1 VKPHHLVIEAFGPY
15 AERVAIDFDA
25 LSDEGLFLI
34 HGSTGAGK
42 TFLLDA
48 MSFALYGEVSGER
61 GVKGLRSDH
70 APPQAVPRV
79 ELDFSAG
86 GARYR
91 VERTP
96 PYTATK
102 QRGSGT
108 TEKLAAA
115 ALFRV
120 QGTEQQPVATRTS
133 EVTREVE
140 RIVGLNAAQFRQ
152 VILLPQGRF
161 AEVLRAKAEERE
173 ALLKTLFETVIH
185 ERAGGWLE
193 DQARTALRGV
203 EEQKRQ
209 LAWLREQAAQEW
221 QPFAD
226 RPRGSSKGEAP
237 SPATA
242 RHGDG
247 AFSDG
252 SAGSPADPVSAYVP
266 NEAPAFATS
275 TDPNR
280 SQDPIGAGMATSS
293 EPEMPTD
300 QAGLD
305 RLLAQIRRVVA
316 TYEEARRRAS
326 EALEQAQRH
335 RAAVVQAADR
345 FDRRAAAQ
353 TLLAQL
359 EPQQPAIEGLAL
371 QLAAAD
377 RAEALRP
384 SLEAERAAHRDL
396 QDLELRLR
404 RELERAAAVRDG
416 ARGLP
421 DAVVALGLLSLPES
435 TDLQRARTALATRR
449 VEVEGLARQAEE
461 ARLGRERAARAL
473 ALQQR
478 AQAEI
483 EQVQRQLQRLRDQRL
498 GEEAALQAA
507 RSASD
512 RLDGLS
518 RAKDSLAERALAS
531 RRVRKGRRLE
541 GEAIETLR
549 AAEQRLRL
557 ATTALKTLRDRQL
570 AGMAAR
576 LAGDLSAG
584 TPCPVCGSS
593 HHPQPARSAADAV
606 HQGQIEAAEAALTQ
620 ASQEQQAAA
629 LHLADIR
636 VRLEAVVEKA
646 GSAAEDP
653 AAAVAAAEK
662 AELALTA
669 ARQQAERLPQLERS
683 LAEQARQITTLEAS
697 LQAATTTA
705 AVQERTTADE
715 VQRALELEAAVV
727 AELGEG
733 VAPRQV
739 LDSLKRVEEALETLA
754 RSSEAGARLRTR
766 QEQAAARLEQDLEA
780 AGIADAA
787 ALAASLRSEPERTDW
802 RRRIETFHC
811 ALTSQRAILAAP
823 DLQALPEQRP
833 DTAAAEAAEAAADRE
848 RTTAVERHSEARA
861 AEDDIHRLAEEH
873 RRLAAVLADQQARAE
888 RIGAVADR
896 CQGKLPPYI
905 SLQRWVLSAYLADI
919 CTYANQ
925 RLDLMTSGRY
935 QLRLTDAG
943 GRGGRNAGL
952 NLRVRDAFTGE
963 EREVTSLSGGETF
976 QASLALAL
984 GVADTVQ
991 AHSGG
996 VHLDALFVDEGFG
1009 SLDPDNLQLA
1019 MDELDRLREGGRLIG
1034 VISHVA
1040 GLRERIR
1047 SGIEVIASDQGSTLR
1062 VGSTALP

>member
-1 VKPHHLVIEAFGPY
+1 MKPHHLVIEAFGPY

-102 QRGSGT
+102 LRGSGT

-120 QGTEQQPVATRTS
+120 LGTEQQPVASRTG

-173 ALLKTLFETVIH
+173 ALLKTLFETEIH
-185 ERAGGWLE
+185 ERAGSWLE
-193 DQARTALRGV
+193 DQARSALRAI
-203 EEQKRQ
+203 EEQKRH
-209 LAWLREQAAQEW
+209 LAWLREQAGQEW
-221 QPFAD
+221 LPFAD
-226 RPRGSSKGEAP
+226 QPHGRAEGE
-237 SPATA
+237 
-242 RHGDG
+242 G
-247 AFSDG
+247 AS
-252 SAGSPADPVSAYVP
+252 
-266 NEAPAFATS
+266 
-275 TDPNR
+275 R
-280 SQDPIGAGMATSS
+280 SQDPMGAERPASASDPGT
-293 EPEMPTD
+293 PTD

-305 RLLAQIRRVVA
+305 RLLERIRLVVA
-316 TYEEARRRAS
+316 ACEESRRRAS
-326 EALEQAQRH
+326 EALERAQRQ

-345 FDRRAAAQ
+345 FDRRAAARTQ
-353 TLLAQL
+353 LAQL
-359 EPQQPAIEGLAL
+359 EPQQPAIEALAL

-384 SLEAERAAHRDL
+384 SLEADQAARRDL
-396 QDLELRLR
+396 QELELRLR

-435 TDLQRARTALATRR
+435 VDLQRARTVLATRR

-461 ARLGRERAARAL
+461 ARQARDRAARAL
-473 ALQQR
+473 TLQQQ

-483 EQVQRQLQRLRDQRL
+483 AQVQRQLQLLRDQRL
-498 GEEAALQAA
+498 AAEAALQAA
-507 RSASD
+507 RSAVD
-512 RLDGLS
+512 RLDGLTQ
-518 RAKDSLAERALAS
+518 AKNSLAERALAS
-531 RRVRKGRRLE
+531 RKVRKGRRLE
-541 GEAIETLR
+541 AEAIETLR
-549 AAEQRLRL
+549 AAEQRLQL
-557 ATTALKTLRDRQL
+557 TTTALRTLRDRQL

-576 LAGDLSAG
+576 LAGDLNAG
-584 TPCPVCGSS
+584 SPCPVCGSS

-606 HQGQIEAAEAALTQ
+606 DAGQIEAAEAALSQ
-620 ASQEQQAAA
+620 ANQEQQAAVM
-629 LHLADIR
+629 HLADIR
-636 VRLEAVVEKA
+636 IRLEAVLEKA
-646 GSAAEDP
+646 GAAAEDP
-653 AAAVAAAEK
+653 AAAIRDAEQ

-669 ARQQAERLPQLERS
+669 AQQQAERLPQLEQS
-683 LAEQARQITTLEAS
+683 LAEQGRQITSLESS

-705 AVQERTTADE
+705 AVQERSAADAI
-715 VQRALELEAAVV
+715 QRAAEEEVAVA

-739 LDSLKRVEEALETLA
+739 LNSLSAVEQALETLA
-754 RSSEAGARLRTR
+754 RCSEADARLRTR
-766 QEQAAARLEQDLEA
+766 QEQAAARLERDLEA

-787 ALAASLRSEPERTDW
+787 ALAAALRSEQERAGW
-802 RRRIETFHC
+802 RRRIEAFRE
-811 ALTSQRAILAAP
+811 ALISQRAILAAP
-823 DLQALPEQRP
+823 DLLELPELRP
-833 DTAAAEAAEAAADRE
+833 DTAAAELAEAAADGA
-848 RTTAVERHSEARA
+848 RTAAVERHSEARG
-861 AEDDIHRLAEEH
+861 AEDDIHRLSEEH
-873 RRLAAVLADQQARAE
+873 RRLAGALADQEARSE
-888 RIGAVADR
+888 LLSDVANR
-896 CQGKLPPYI
+896 CQGKTAPYI
-905 SLQRWVLSAYLADI
+905 SLQRWVLSAYLAEI
-919 CTYANQ
+919 CAYANQ

-1040 GLRERIR
+1040 ALRERIR
-1047 SGIEVIASDQGSTLR
+1047 SGLQVIASDQGSTLR
-1062 VGSTALP
+1062 VGSTAMP

>member
-1 VKPHHLVIEAFGPY
+1 MKPHHLVIEAFGPY

-102 QRGSGT
+102 LRGSGT

-120 QGTEQQPVATRTS
+120 LGTEQQPVASRTG

-173 ALLKTLFETVIH
+173 ALLKTLFETEIH
-185 ERAGGWLE
+185 ERAGSWLE
-193 DQARTALRGV
+193 DQARSALRAI
-203 EEQKRQ
+203 EEQKRH
-209 LAWLREQAAQEW
+209 LAWLREQAGQEW
-221 QPFAD
+221 LPFAD
-226 RPRGSSKGEAP
+226 QPHGRAEGE
-237 SPATA
+237 
-242 RHGDG
+242 G
-247 AFSDG
+247 AS
-252 SAGSPADPVSAYVP
+252 
-266 NEAPAFATS
+266 
-275 TDPNR
+275 R
-280 SQDPIGAGMATSS
+280 SQDPMGAERPASASDPGT
-293 EPEMPTD
+293 PTD

-305 RLLAQIRRVVA
+305 RLLERIRLVVA
-316 TYEEARRRAS
+316 ACEESRRRAT

-345 FDRRAAAQ
+345 FDRRAAARTQ
-353 TLLAQL
+353 LAQF
-359 EPQQPAIEGLAL
+359 EPQQPAIEALAL

-384 SLEAERAAHRDL
+384 SLEADQAARRDL

-435 TDLQRARTALATRR
+435 ADLQHARTVLATRR

-461 ARLGRERAARAL
+461 ARQDRDRAARAL
-473 ALQQR
+473 ALQQQ

-483 EQVQRQLQRLRDQRL
+483 AQVQRQLQLLRDQRL
-498 GEEAALQAA
+498 SAEAALQAA
-507 RSASD
+507 RSAAD
-512 RLDGLS
+512 RLEGLTQ
-518 RAKDSLAERALAS
+518 AKNSLAERALAS
-531 RRVRKGRRLE
+531 RQVRKGRRLE
-541 GEAIETLR
+541 GEAIESLR
-549 AAEQRLRL
+549 AAEQRLQL
-557 ATTALKTLRDRQL
+557 ATSALRTLRDRQL

-576 LAGDLSAG
+576 LAGDLSSG
-584 TPCPVCGSS
+584 SPCPVCGSS

-606 HQGQIEAAEAALTQ
+606 DAGQIEAAEAALNQ
-620 ASQEQQAAA
+620 ANQEQQDAVM
-629 LHLADIR
+629 HLADIR
-636 VRLEAVVEKA
+636 IRLEAVLEKA
-646 GSAAEDP
+646 GAAAEDP
-653 AAAVAAAEK
+653 AAAIRDAEQ

-669 ARQQAERLPQLERS
+669 AQQQAERLPQLERS
-683 LAEQARQITTLEAS
+683 LAEQGRQITSLESS

-705 AVQERTTADE
+705 AVQERSAADAI
-715 VQRALELEAAVV
+715 QRAAEEEVAVA

-739 LDSLKRVEEALETLA
+739 LNSLSAVEQALETLA
-754 RSSEAGARLRTR
+754 RCSEADARLRTR
-766 QEQAAARLEQDLEA
+766 QEQAAARLERDLEA

-787 ALAASLRSEPERTDW
+787 ALAAALRSEQERTGW
-802 RRRIETFHC
+802 RRRIEAFRE
-811 ALTSQRAILAAP
+811 ALISQRAILAAP
-823 DLQALPEQRP
+823 DLLELPELRP
-833 DTAAAEAAEAAADRE
+833 DTAAAELAEASADGA
-848 RTTAVERHSEARA
+848 RTAAVERHSEARG
-861 AEDDIHRLAEEH
+861 AEDDIHRLSEEH
-873 RRLAAVLADQQARAE
+873 RRLAGALADQEARSE
-888 RIGAVADR
+888 LLSDVANR
-896 CQGKLPPYI
+896 CQGKTAPYI
-905 SLQRWVLSAYLADI
+905 SLQRWVLSAYLAEI
-919 CTYANQ
+919 CAYANQ

-1040 GLRERIR
+1040 ALRERIR
-1047 SGIEVIASDQGSTLR
+1047 SGLEVIASDQGSTLR
-1062 VGSTALP
+1062 VGSTAMP

>member
-1 VKPHHLVIEAFGPY
+1 MKPHHLVIEAFGPY

-102 QRGSGT
+102 LRGSGT

-120 QGTEQQPVATRTS
+120 LGTEQQPVASRTG

-173 ALLKTLFETVIH
+173 ALLKTLFETEIH
-185 ERAGGWLE
+185 ERAGSWLE
-193 DQARTALRGV
+193 DQARSALRAI
-203 EEQKRQ
+203 EEQKRH
-209 LAWLREQAAQEW
+209 LAWLREQAGQEW
-221 QPFAD
+221 LPFAD
-226 RPRGSSKGEAP
+226 QPHGRAEGE
-237 SPATA
+237 
-242 RHGDG
+242 G
-247 AFSDG
+247 AS
-252 SAGSPADPVSAYVP
+252 
-266 NEAPAFATS
+266 
-275 TDPNR
+275 R
-280 SQDPIGAGMATSS
+280 SQDPMGAERPASASDPGT
-293 EPEMPTD
+293 PTD

-305 RLLAQIRRVVA
+305 RLLERIRLVVA
-316 TYEEARRRAS
+316 ACEESRRRAT

-345 FDRRAAAQ
+345 FDRRAAARTQ
-353 TLLAQL
+353 LAQL
-359 EPQQPAIEGLAL
+359 EPQQPAIEALAL

-384 SLEAERAAHRDL
+384 SLEADQAARRDL

-435 TDLQRARTALATRR
+435 VDLQRARTVLATRR

-461 ARLGRERAARAL
+461 ARQARDRAARAL
-473 ALQQR
+473 TLQQQ

-483 EQVQRQLQRLRDQRL
+483 AQVQRQLQLLRDQRL
-498 GEEAALQAA
+498 AAEAALQAA
-507 RSASD
+507 RSAAD
-512 RLDGLS
+512 RLDGLTQ
-518 RAKDSLAERALAS
+518 AKNSLAERALAS
-531 RRVRKGRRLE
+531 RKVRKGRRLE
-541 GEAIETLR
+541 AEAIETLR
-549 AAEQRLRL
+549 AAEQRLQL
-557 ATTALKTLRDRQL
+557 TTSALRTLRDRQL

-576 LAGDLSAG
+576 LAGDLNAG
-584 TPCPVCGSS
+584 SPCPVCGSS

-606 HQGQIEAAEAALTQ
+606 DAGQIEAAEAALSQ
-620 ASQEQQAAA
+620 ANQEQQAAVM
-629 LHLADIR
+629 HLADIR
-636 VRLEAVVEKA
+636 IRLEAVLEKA
-646 GSAAEDP
+646 GAAAEDP
-653 AAAVAAAEK
+653 AAAIRDAEQ

-669 ARQQAERLPQLERS
+669 AQQQAERLPQLEQS
-683 LAEQARQITTLEAS
+683 LTEQGRQITSLESS

-705 AVQERTTADE
+705 AVQERSAADAI
-715 VQRALELEAAVV
+715 QRAAEEEVAVA

-739 LDSLKRVEEALETLA
+739 LDSLSAVEQALETLA
-754 RSSEAGARLRTR
+754 RCSEADARLRTR
-766 QEQAAARLEQDLEA
+766 QEQAAARLERDLEA

-787 ALAASLRSEPERTDW
+787 ALAAALRSEQERAGW
-802 RRRIETFHC
+802 RRRIEAFRE
-811 ALTSQRAILAAP
+811 ALISQRAILAAP
-823 DLQALPEQRP
+823 DLLELPELRP
-833 DTAAAEAAEAAADRE
+833 DTAAAELAEAAADGA
-848 RTTAVERHSEARA
+848 RTAAVERHSEARG
-861 AEDDIHRLAEEH
+861 AEDDIHRLSEEH
-873 RRLAAVLADQQARAE
+873 RRLAGALAEQEARSE
-888 RIGAVADR
+888 LLSDVANR
-896 CQGKLPPYI
+896 CQGKTAPYI
-905 SLQRWVLSAYLADI
+905 SLQRWVLSAYLAEI
-919 CTYANQ
+919 CAYANQ

-1040 GLRERIR
+1040 ALRERIR
-1047 SGIEVIASDQGSTLR
+1047 SGLEVIASDQGSTLR
-1062 VGSTALP
+1062 VGSTAMP

>member
-70 APPQAVPRV
+70 APPQATPRV

-115 ALFRV
+115 TLFRV
-120 QGTEQQPVATRTS
+120 QGTEQQPVATRSS

-185 ERAGGWLE
+185 ERAGSWLE

-209 LAWLREQAAQEW
+209 LSWLREQVAQEW
-221 QPFAD
+221 QPFAHSEPAGGAAATGCDGVDDISSAPADAQASAAVSPTISD
-226 RPRGSSKGEAP
+226 RVPP
-237 SPATA
+237 VIP
-242 RHGDG
+242 
-247 AFSDG
+247 
-252 SAGSPADPVSAYVP
+252 AGSPA
-266 NEAPAFATS
+266 S
-275 TDPNR
+275 T
-280 SQDPIGAGMATSS
+280 
-293 EPEMPTD
+293 EPGMPTD

-305 RLLAQIRRVVA
+305 RLLEQIRRVVA
-316 TYEEARRRAS
+316 ACEEARRRAS
-326 EALEQAQRH
+326 EALERAQRH
-335 RAAVVQAADR
+335 RASVVQMADR
-345 FDRRAAAQ
+345 FDRRAGARIQ
-353 TLLAQL
+353 LAEL
-359 EPQQPAIEGLAL
+359 EPQQAAIEALAM

-384 SLEAERAAHRDL
+384 SLEAERAAQRDL

-435 TDLQRARTALATRR
+435 VDLQRARTALATRR

-461 ARLGRERAARAL
+461 AGQARERAARAKVL
-473 ALQQR
+473 EQR
-478 AQAEI
+478 AQAEM
-483 EQVQRQLQRLRDQRL
+483 EQRRGQLQRLRDQRL
-498 GEEAALQAA
+498 SADATLQAA
-507 RSASD
+507 RSAAD
-512 RLDGLS
+512 RLDGLTQ
-518 RAKDSLAERALAS
+518 AKDSLAARALAS
-531 RRVRKGRRLE
+531 RQVRKGRRLE

-549 AAEQRLRL
+549 AADQRLRL

-584 TPCPVCGSS
+584 SPCPVCGSS

-606 HQGQIEAAEAALTQ
+606 HQGQIEAAEAALAQ
-620 ASQEQQAAA
+620 ASQEQQAAG

-636 VRLEAVVEKA
+636 VRLEAVLEKA
-646 GSAAEDP
+646 GEAAGDP
-653 AAAVAAAEK
+653 AAAVAAAEQ
-662 AELALTA
+662 AEQALTA
-669 ARQQAERLPQLERS
+669 ARQQAEQLPQLERS
-683 LAEQARQITTLEAS
+683 LAEQARQITALEAS
-697 LQAATTTA
+697 QQAATTTA
-705 AVQERTTADE
+705 AVQERSAADDS
-715 VQRALELEAAVV
+715 QRALALEAAVA

-739 LDSLKRVEEALETLA
+739 LDNLKAVEEALETLA
-754 RSSEAGARLRTR
+754 SSSEAGARLRTR
-766 QEQAAARLEQDLEA
+766 QEQAGARLKQDLEA
-780 AGIADAA
+780 AGIADAQ
-787 ALAASLRSEPERTDW
+787 ALAAALRSEPERTDW
-802 RRRIETFHC
+802 RRRIESFHG

-823 DLQALPEQRP
+823 DLQELPEQRP
-833 DTAAAEAAEAAADRE
+833 DTAAAEVAEAAADRE
-848 RTTAVERHSEARA
+848 RTTAVERHSEARG
-861 AEDDIHRLAEEH
+861 AEEDIHRLGEEH

-1062 VGSTALP
+1062 VGRTALP

>member
-1 VKPHHLVIEAFGPY
+1 MKPHHLVIEAFGPY

-70 APPQAVPRV
+70 ASPQAVPRV

-120 QGTEQQPVATRTS
+120 LGKEQQPVASRTG

-161 AEVLRAKAEERE
+161 AEVLRARAEERE

-209 LAWLREQAAQEW
+209 LTWLRQQAAQEW
-221 QPFAD
+221 RPFID
-226 RPRGSSKGEAP
+226 HLRGRAEGEGA
-237 SPATA
+237 SPATGQDHD
-242 RHGDG
+242 RDQDGD
-247 AFSDG
+247 
-252 SAGSPADPVSAYVP
+252 GSPAGASAAERPDPISSHAP
-266 NEAPAFATS
+266 NEAPSGAELSGFS
-275 TDPNR
+275 T
-280 SQDPIGAGMATSS
+280 
-293 EPEMPTD
+293 EPGVPTD

-305 RLLAQIRRVVA
+305 RLLEQIRRVVA
-316 TYEEARRRAS
+316 ACEEARRRAS
-326 EALEQAQRH
+326 EVLERAQRH
-335 RAAVVQAADR
+335 RAEVVQAADR
-345 FDRRAAAQ
+345 FDRRAAARSE
-353 TLLAQL
+353 LAQL
-359 EPQQPAIEGLAL
+359 EPQRAAIEALAL
-371 QLAAAD
+371 ELAAAD

-384 SLEAERAAHRDL
+384 SLEAERAAQREL
-396 QDLELRLR
+396 LELEQRLR

-421 DAVVALGLLSLPES
+421 DAVVALGLLKLPES
-435 TDLQRARTALATRR
+435 ADLQRSRTALATRR
-449 VEVEGLARQAEE
+449 VEVEGVVRQAEE
-461 ARLGRERAARAL
+461 ARQARERAARAL
-473 ALQQR
+473 ALHQR
-478 AQAEI
+478 AGAESA
-483 EQVQRQLQRLRDQRL
+483 QFQGQLQGLRDERL
-498 GEEAALQAA
+498 AAETALQAA
-507 RSASD
+507 RSAAD

-518 RAKDSLAERALAS
+518 QAKNSLAERALGS
-531 RRVRKGRRLE
+531 RQVRKGRRLE
-541 GEAIETLR
+541 GEAIESLA
-549 AAEQRLRL
+549 AAEHRLQR
-557 ATTALKTLRDRQL
+557 ATSTLKTLRDRQL

-576 LAGDLSAG
+576 LASDLSTG
-584 TPCPVCGSS
+584 TPCPVCGSG
-593 HHPQPARSAADAV
+593 HHPQPARTAADAV
-606 HQGQIEAAEAALTQ
+606 HQGQVEAAEAALSQ
-620 ASQEQQAAA
+620 AGQEHQAAVV
-629 LHLADIR
+629 HLADIR
-636 VRLEAVVEKA
+636 IRLEAVLEKA
-646 GSAAEDP
+646 GAAAEDP
-653 AAAVAAAEK
+653 AAAVAAAQQ

-683 LAEQARQITTLEAS
+683 LAEQARQITSLEAS

-705 AVQERTTADE
+705 AVQERNAAAE
-715 VQRALELEAAVV
+715 IQRAAELEAAVA

-733 VAPRQV
+733 LAPRQV
-739 LDSLKRVEEALETLA
+739 LESLAAVEQALETLA
-754 RSSEAGARLRTR
+754 RSSEAGVRLRTR
-766 QEQAAARLEQDLEA
+766 QEQAATRLARDLAA

-787 ALAASLRSEPERTDW
+787 ALTAGLRSEPERTSW
-802 RRRIETFHC
+802 RQTIEAFEG

-823 DLQALPEQRP
+823 DLQDLPEQRP
-833 DTAAAEAAEAAADRE
+833 DTAGSEAAETAADAA
-848 RTTAVERHSEARA
+848 RTTAVERHSEARG
-861 AEDDIHRLAEEH
+861 AEDDIHRLCEEH
-873 RRLAAVLADQQARAE
+873 RRLAALLADQQARAE
-888 RIGAVADR
+888 QIAAVADR

-919 CTYANQ
+919 CAYANQ

-1040 GLRERIR
+1040 ALRERIR
-1047 SGIEVIASDQGSTLR
+1047 SGIQVIASDQGSTLQ
-1062 VGSTALP
+1062 VGSTAMP

>member
-1 VKPHHLVIEAFGPY
+1 MKPHHLVIEAFGPY

-102 QRGSGT
+102 LRGSGT

-120 QGTEQQPVATRTS
+120 LGTEQQPVASRTG

-173 ALLKTLFETVIH
+173 ALLKTLFETEIH
-185 ERAGGWLE
+185 ERAGSWLE
-193 DQARTALRGV
+193 DQARSALRAI
-203 EEQKRQ
+203 EEQKRH
-209 LAWLREQAAQEW
+209 LAWLREQAGQEW
-221 QPFAD
+221 LPFAD
-226 RPRGSSKGEAP
+226 QPHGRAEGE
-237 SPATA
+237 
-242 RHGDG
+242 G
-247 AFSDG
+247 AS
-252 SAGSPADPVSAYVP
+252 
-266 NEAPAFATS
+266 
-275 TDPNR
+275 R
-280 SQDPIGAGMATSS
+280 SQDPMGAERPASASDPGT
-293 EPEMPTD
+293 PTD

-305 RLLAQIRRVVA
+305 RLLERIRLVVA
-316 TYEEARRRAS
+316 ACEESRRRAT
-326 EALEQAQRH
+326 EALEQAQRQ

-345 FDRRAAAQ
+345 FDRRAAARTQ
-353 TLLAQL
+353 LAQL
-359 EPQQPAIEGLAL
+359 EPQQPAIEALAL

-384 SLEAERAAHRDL
+384 SLEADQAARQDL

-435 TDLQRARTALATRR
+435 VDLQRARTVLATRR

-461 ARLGRERAARAL
+461 ARQARDRAARAL
-473 ALQQR
+473 TLQQQ

-483 EQVQRQLQRLRDQRL
+483 AQVQRQLQLLRDQRL
-498 GEEAALQAA
+498 AAEAALQAA
-507 RSASD
+507 RSAAD
-512 RLDGLS
+512 RLDGLTQ
-518 RAKDSLAERALAS
+518 AKNSLAERALAS
-531 RRVRKGRRLE
+531 RKVRKGRRLE
-541 GEAIETLR
+541 AEAIETLR
-549 AAEQRLRL
+549 AAEQRLQL
-557 ATTALKTLRDRQL
+557 TTSALRTLRDRQL

-576 LAGDLSAG
+576 LAGDLSSG
-584 TPCPVCGSS
+584 SPCPVCGSS

-606 HQGQIEAAEAALTQ
+606 DAGQIEAAEAALSQ
-620 ASQEQQAAA
+620 ANQEQQAAVM
-629 LHLADIR
+629 HLADIR
-636 VRLEAVVEKA
+636 IRLEAVLEKA
-646 GSAAEDP
+646 GAAAEDP
-653 AAAVAAAEK
+653 AAAIRDAEQ

-669 ARQQAERLPQLERS
+669 AQQQAERLPQLEQS
-683 LAEQARQITTLEAS
+683 LAEQGRQITSLESS

-705 AVQERTTADE
+705 AVQERSAADAI
-715 VQRALELEAAVV
+715 QRAAEEEVAVA

-739 LDSLKRVEEALETLA
+739 LDSLSAVEQALETLA
-754 RSSEAGARLRTR
+754 RCSEADARLRTR
-766 QEQAAARLEQDLEA
+766 QEQAAARLERDLEA

-787 ALAASLRSEPERTDW
+787 ALAAALRSEQERAGW
-802 RRRIETFHC
+802 RRRIEAFRE
-811 ALTSQRAILAAP
+811 ALISQRAILAAP
-823 DLQALPEQRP
+823 DLLELPELRP
-833 DTAAAEAAEAAADRE
+833 DTAAAELAEAAADGA
-848 RTTAVERHSEARA
+848 RTAAVERHSEARG
-861 AEDDIHRLAEEH
+861 AEDDIHRLSEEH
-873 RRLAAVLADQQARAE
+873 RRLAGALAEQEARSE
-888 RIGAVADR
+888 LLSDVANR
-896 CQGKLPPYI
+896 CQGKTAPYI
-905 SLQRWVLSAYLADI
+905 SLQRWVLSAYLAEI
-919 CTYANQ
+919 CAYANQ

-1040 GLRERIR
+1040 ALRERIR
-1047 SGIEVIASDQGSTLR
+1047 SGLEVIASDQGSTLR
-1062 VGSTALP
+1062 VGSTAMP

>member
-1 VKPHHLVIEAFGPY
+1 MKPHHLVIEAFGPY

-70 APPQAVPRV
+70 APPQATPRV

-185 ERAGGWLE
+185 ERAGSWLE
-193 DQARTALRGV
+193 DQARTALRAI
-203 EEQKRQ
+203 EEQKRH

-226 RPRGSSKGEAP
+226 RPRSSTKGE
-237 SPATA
+237 
-242 RHGDG
+242 G
-247 AFSDG
+247 
-252 SAGSPADPVSAYVP
+252 
-266 NEAPAFATS
+266 
-275 TDPNR
+275 PNR
-280 SQDPIGAGMATSS
+280 SEDPIGAGMPASAD
-293 EPEMPTD
+293 EPGMPTD

-305 RLLAQIRRVVA
+305 RLLERIRRVVA
-316 TYEEARRRAS
+316 GCEEARRRAS
-326 EALEQAQRH
+326 EALERAQRH

-345 FDRRAAAQ
+345 FDRRAAAWTQ
-353 TLLAQL
+353 LAEL
-359 EPQQPAIEGLAL
+359 EPQQPAIEALAL

-421 DAVVALGLLSLPES
+421 DAVVALGLLSLPAS
-435 TDLQRARTALATRR
+435 VDLQRARTALATRR

-461 ARLGRERAARAL
+461 ARQARERAARAQV
-473 ALQQR
+473 LQQR
-478 AQAEI
+478 AQAEMD
-483 EQVQRQLQRLRDQRL
+483 QMRVQLQRLRDQRL
-498 GEEAALQAA
+498 SAEATLQAA
-507 RSASD
+507 RSAAD
-512 RLDGLS
+512 RLDGLTQ
-518 RAKDSLAERALAS
+518 AKDSLAARALAS
-531 RRVRKGRRLE
+531 RQVRKGRRLE

-549 AAEQRLRL
+549 AADQRLRL

-584 TPCPVCGSS
+584 SPCPVCGSS

-606 HQGQIEAAEAALTQ
+606 HGGQIEAAEAALAQ
-620 ASQEQQAAA
+620 ASQEQQAAG

-646 GSAAEDP
+646 GAAAEDP
-653 AAAVAAAEK
+653 AAAVAAAEQ
-662 AELALTA
+662 AEQALTA
-669 ARQQAERLPQLERS
+669 ARQQAEQLPQLERS
-683 LAEQARQITTLEAS
+683 LAEQARQITALEAS
-697 LQAATTTA
+697 QQAATTTA
-705 AVQERTTADE
+705 AVQERSAADDSR
-715 VQRALELEAAVV
+715 RALALEVAVA

-739 LDSLKRVEEALETLA
+739 LDNLKAVEEALETLA
-754 RSSEAGARLRTR
+754 SSSEAGARLRTR

-787 ALAASLRSEPERTDW
+787 ALATSLRSEPERMSW
-802 RRRIETFHC
+802 RRRIESFHG

-823 DLQALPEQRP
+823 DLQELPEQRP
-833 DTAAAEAAEAAADRE
+833 DTAAAEAAEAAADGE
-848 RTTAVERHSEARA
+848 RTTAVERHSEARG
-861 AEDDIHRLAEEH
+861 AEDDIHRLGEEH
-873 RRLAAVLADQQARAE
+873 RRLAAELADQQARAE

-896 CQGKLPPYI
+896 CQGKLHPYI
-905 SLQRWVLSAYLADI
+905 SLQRWVLSAYLDDI

-976 QASLALAL
+976 QDSLALAL

-1062 VGSTALP
+1062 VGRTALP

>member
-70 APPQAVPRV
+70 ASPQAVPRV

-120 QGTEQQPVATRTS
+120 LGKEQQPVASRIS

-161 AEVLRAKAEERE
+161 AEVLRARAEERE

-193 DQARTALRGV
+193 DQARTALRGL

-209 LAWLREQAAQEW
+209 LTWLRQQAAQEW
-221 QPFAD
+221 
-226 RPRGSSKGEAP
+226 RPHA
-237 SPATA
+237 
-242 RHGDG
+242 
-247 AFSDG
+247 
-252 SAGSPADPVSAYVP
+252 P
-266 NEAPAFATS
+266 NEAPS
-275 TDPNR
+275 
-280 SQDPIGAGMATSS
+280 GAELSGSSS
-293 EPEMPTD
+293 EPGVPTD
-300 QAGLD
+300 QVGLD
-305 RLLAQIRRVVA
+305 RLLEQIRGVVA
-316 TYEEARRRAS
+316 AFEEVRRRAS
-326 EALEQAQRH
+326 EALERAQRH
-335 RAAVVQAADR
+335 RAEVVQAADR
-345 FDRRAAAQ
+345 FDRRAAARSE
-353 TLLAQL
+353 LAQL
-359 EPQQPAIEGLAL
+359 EPQRASIEALAL
-371 QLAAAD
+371 ELVAAD

-384 SLEAERAAHRDL
+384 SLEAERTAHREL
-396 QDLELRLR
+396 LELEQRLR

-421 DAVVALGLLSLPES
+421 DAVVALGLLKLPES
-435 TDLQRARTALATRR
+435 ADLQRSRTALATRR
-449 VEVEGLARQAEE
+449 VEVEGVVRQAEE
-461 ARLGRERAARAL
+461 ARQARERAAKAL
-473 ALQQR
+473 ALHQR
-478 AQAEI
+478 AGAEST
-483 EQVQRQLQRLRDQRL
+483 QFQGQLQGLRDQRL
-498 GEEAALQAA
+498 AAETALQAA
-507 RSASD
+507 RSAAD

-518 RAKDSLAERALAS
+518 QAKNSLAERALAS

-541 GEAIETLR
+541 GEAIESLA
-549 AAEQRLRL
+549 AAEHRLQQ
-557 ATTALKTLRDRQL
+557 ASSALKTLRDRQL

-576 LAGDLSAG
+576 LAGDLSTG

-593 HHPQPARSAADAV
+593 HHPQPARTAADAV
-606 HQGQIEAAEAALTQ
+606 HQGQVEAAEAALSQ
-620 ASQEQQAAA
+620 AGQEQQAAVV
-629 LHLADIR
+629 HLADIR
-636 VRLEAVVEKA
+636 VRLEAVLEKA
-646 GSAAEDP
+646 GAAAEDP
-653 AAAVAAAEK
+653 AAAVAAAQQ
-662 AELALTA
+662 AELTLSA
-669 ARQQAERLPQLERS
+669 AQQQAERLPQLERS
-683 LAEQARQITTLEAS
+683 LAEQARQIISLEAS
-697 LQAATTTA
+697 LQVATTTA
-705 AVQERTTADE
+705 AVQERNATAE
-715 VQRALELEAAVV
+715 IQRAAELEAAVA

-733 VAPRQV
+733 LAPRQV
-739 LDSLKRVEEALETLA
+739 LESLAAVEQALETLA

-766 QEQAAARLEQDLEA
+766 QEQAATRLARDLAA

-787 ALAASLRSEPERTDW
+787 ALTAALRSEPERTSW
-802 RRRIETFHC
+802 RQTIKSFDG

-823 DLQALPEQRP
+823 DLQDLPELRP
-833 DTAAAEAAEAAADRE
+833 DTAASEAAETAADAA
-848 RTTAVERHSEARA
+848 RTTAVERHSEARG
-861 AEDDIHRLAEEH
+861 AEDDIHRLCEEH
-873 RRLAAVLADQQARAE
+873 RRLAALLADQQARAE
-888 RIGAVADR
+888 QIAAVADR

-919 CTYANQ
+919 CAYANQ

-1040 GLRERIR
+1040 ALRERIR
-1047 SGIEVIASDQGSTLR
+1047 SGIQVIASDQGSTLQ
-1062 VGSTALP
+1062 VGSTAMP

>member
-102 QRGSGT
+102 LRGSGT

-120 QGTEQQPVATRTS
+120 LGTEQQPVASRTG

-173 ALLKTLFETVIH
+173 ALLKTLFETEIH
-185 ERAGGWLE
+185 ERAGSWLE
-193 DQARTALRGV
+193 DQARSALRAI
-203 EEQKRQ
+203 EEQKRH
-209 LAWLREQAAQEW
+209 LAWLREQAGQEW
-221 QPFAD
+221 LPFAD
-226 RPRGSSKGEAP
+226 QPHGRAEGE
-237 SPATA
+237 
-242 RHGDG
+242 G
-247 AFSDG
+247 AS
-252 SAGSPADPVSAYVP
+252 
-266 NEAPAFATS
+266 
-275 TDPNR
+275 R
-280 SQDPIGAGMATSS
+280 SQDPMGAERPASASDPGT
-293 EPEMPTD
+293 PTD

-305 RLLAQIRRVVA
+305 RLLERIRLVVA
-316 TYEEARRRAS
+316 ACEESRRRAT

-345 FDRRAAAQ
+345 FDRRAAARTQ
-353 TLLAQL
+353 LAQL
-359 EPQQPAIEGLAL
+359 EPQQPAIEALAL

-384 SLEAERAAHRDL
+384 SLEADQAARRDL
-396 QDLELRLR
+396 QELELRLR

-435 TDLQRARTALATRR
+435 VDLQRARTVLATRR

-461 ARLGRERAARAL
+461 ARQARDRAARAL
-473 ALQQR
+473 TLQQQ

-483 EQVQRQLQRLRDQRL
+483 AQVQRQLQQLKEQRL
-498 GEEAALQAA
+498 SAEAALQAA
-507 RSASD
+507 RSAAD
-512 RLDGLS
+512 RLDGLTQ
-518 RAKDSLAERALAS
+518 AKNSLAERALAS
-531 RRVRKGRRLE
+531 RKVRKGRRLE
-541 GEAIETLR
+541 AEAIETLR
-549 AAEQRLRL
+549 AAEQRLQL
-557 ATTALKTLRDRQL
+557 TTSALRTLRDRQL

-576 LAGDLSAG
+576 LAGDLSSG
-584 TPCPVCGSS
+584 SPCPVCGSS

-606 HQGQIEAAEAALTQ
+606 DAGQIEAAEAALSQ
-620 ASQEQQAAA
+620 ANQEQQAAVM
-629 LHLADIR
+629 HLADIR
-636 VRLEAVVEKA
+636 IRLEAVLEKA
-646 GSAAEDP
+646 GGAAEDP
-653 AAAVAAAEK
+653 AAAIRDAEQ

-669 ARQQAERLPQLERS
+669 AQQQAERLPQLERS
-683 LAEQARQITTLEAS
+683 LAEQGRQITSLESS

-705 AVQERTTADE
+705 AVQERSAADAI
-715 VQRALELEAAVV
+715 QRAAEEEVAVA

-739 LDSLKRVEEALETLA
+739 LDSLSAVEQALETLA
-754 RSSEAGARLRTR
+754 SCSEADARLRTR
-766 QEQAAARLEQDLEA
+766 QEQAAARLERDLEA

-787 ALAASLRSEPERTDW
+787 ALAAALRSEQERAGW
-802 RRRIETFHC
+802 RRRIEAFRE
-811 ALTSQRAILAAP
+811 ALISQRAILAAP
-823 DLQALPEQRP
+823 DLLELPELRP
-833 DTAAAEAAEAAADRE
+833 DTAAAELAEAAADGA
-848 RTTAVERHSEARA
+848 RTAAVERHSEARG
-861 AEDDIHRLAEEH
+861 AEDDIHRLSEEH
-873 RRLAAVLADQQARAE
+873 RRLAGALADQEARSE
-888 RIGAVADR
+888 LLSDVANR
-896 CQGKLPPYI
+896 CQGKTAPYI
-905 SLQRWVLSAYLADI
+905 SLQRWVLSAYLAEI
-919 CTYANQ
+919 CAYANQ

-1040 GLRERIR
+1040 ALRERIR
-1047 SGIEVIASDQGSTLR
+1047 SGLQVIASDQGSTLR
-1062 VGSTALP
+1062 VGSTAMP

>member
-108 TEKLAAA
+108 TEKLASA

-120 QGTEQQPVATRTS
+120 LGTEQQPVASRTS

-173 ALLKTLFETVIH
+173 ALLKTLFETEIH
-185 ERAGGWLE
+185 ERAGSWLE
-193 DQARTALRGV
+193 DQARSALRAI
-203 EEQKRQ
+203 EEQKRH

-221 QPFAD
+221 LPFAD
-226 RPRGSSKGEAP
+226 QPHGRAEGE
-237 SPATA
+237 
-242 RHGDG
+242 G
-247 AFSDG
+247 AS
-252 SAGSPADPVSAYVP
+252 
-266 NEAPAFATS
+266 
-275 TDPNR
+275 R
-280 SQDPIGAGMATSS
+280 SQDPMGAERPASASDPGT
-293 EPEMPTD
+293 PTD

-305 RLLAQIRRVVA
+305 RLLEQIRRVVA
-316 TYEEARRRAS
+316 ACEESRRRAT

-345 FDRRAAAQ
+345 FDRRAAARTQ
-353 TLLAQL
+353 LAQL
-359 EPQQPAIEGLAL
+359 EPQQPAIEALAL

-384 SLEAERAAHRDL
+384 SLEADQAARRDL

-435 TDLQRARTALATRR
+435 VDLQRARTVLATRR

-461 ARLGRERAARAL
+461 ARQARDRAGRAL
-473 ALQQR
+473 ALQQQ

-483 EQVQRQLQRLRDQRL
+483 AQVQRQLQLLRDQRL
-498 GEEAALQAA
+498 SAEAALQAA
-507 RSASD
+507 RSAAD
-512 RLDGLS
+512 RLDGLTQ
-518 RAKDSLAERALAS
+518 AKNSLAERALAS
-531 RRVRKGRRLE
+531 RKVRKGRRLE

-549 AAEQRLRL
+549 AAEQRLQL
-557 ATTALKTLRDRQL
+557 TTTGLRTLRDRQL

-576 LAGDLSAG
+576 LAGDLSSG
-584 TPCPVCGSS
+584 SPCPVCGSS

-606 HQGQIEAAEAALTQ
+606 DARQIEAAEAALNQ
-620 ASQEQQAAA
+620 ANQEQQAAVM
-629 LHLADIR
+629 HLADIR
-636 VRLEAVVEKA
+636 IRLEAVLEKA
-646 GSAAEDP
+646 GAAAEDP
-653 AAAVAAAEK
+653 AAAIRDAEQ

-669 ARQQAERLPQLERS
+669 ARQQAERRPQLEQS
-683 LAEQARQITTLEAS
+683 LTEQGRQITSLESS

-705 AVQERTTADE
+705 AVQERSAADAI
-715 VQRALELEAAVV
+715 QRAGEEEVAVA

-739 LDSLKRVEEALETLA
+739 LDSLSAVEQALETLA
-754 RSSEAGARLRTR
+754 RCSEADARLRTR
-766 QEQAAARLEQDLEA
+766 QEQAAARLERDLEA

-787 ALAASLRSEPERTDW
+787 ALRSEQERAGW
-802 RRRIETFHC
+802 RRRIEAFRE
-811 ALTSQRAILAAP
+811 ALISQRAILAAP
-823 DLQALPEQRP
+823 DLLELPELRP
-833 DTAAAEAAEAAADRE
+833 DTAAAELAEVAADRA
-848 RTTAVERHSEARA
+848 RTAAVERHSEARS
-861 AEDDIHRLAEEH
+861 AEDDIHRLSEEH
-873 RRLAAVLADQQARAE
+873 RRLAGSLADQEARSE
-888 RIGAVADR
+888 LLSDVANR
-896 CQGKLPPYI
+896 CQGKTAPYI
-905 SLQRWVLSAYLADI
+905 SLQRWVLSAYLAEI
-919 CTYANQ
+919 CAYANQ

-1040 GLRERIR
+1040 ALRERIR
-1047 SGIEVIASDQGSTLR
+1047 SGLQVIASDQGSTLR
-1062 VGSTALP
+1062 VGSTAMP

>member
-1 VKPHHLVIEAFGPY
+1 MKPHHLVIEAFGPY

-102 QRGSGT
+102 LRGSGT

-120 QGTEQQPVATRTS
+120 LGTEQQPVASRTG

-173 ALLKTLFETVIH
+173 ALLKTLFETEIH
-185 ERAGGWLE
+185 ERAGSWLE
-193 DQARTALRGV
+193 DQARTALRAI
-203 EEQKRQ
+203 EEQKRH

-221 QPFAD
+221 LPFAD
-226 RPRGSSKGEAP
+226 QPHGRAEGE
-237 SPATA
+237 
-242 RHGDG
+242 G
-247 AFSDG
+247 AS
-252 SAGSPADPVSAYVP
+252 
-266 NEAPAFATS
+266 
-275 TDPNR
+275 R
-280 SQDPIGAGMATSS
+280 SQDSMEAERPASASDPGT
-293 EPEMPTD
+293 PTD

-305 RLLAQIRRVVA
+305 QLLERIRRVVA
-316 TYEEARRRAS
+316 ACEESRRRAT

-345 FDRRAAAQ
+345 FDRRAAARTQ
-353 TLLAQL
+353 LAEL
-359 EPQQPAIEGLAL
+359 EPQQPAIEALAL

-384 SLEAERAAHRDL
+384 SLEADQAARRDH

-435 TDLQRARTALATRR
+435 VDLQRARTVLATRR

-461 ARLGRERAARAL
+461 ARQARDRAARAL
-473 ALQQR
+473 ALQQQ

-483 EQVQRQLQRLRDQRL
+483 AQVQRQLQLLRDQRL
-498 GEEAALQAA
+498 SAEAALQAA
-507 RSASD
+507 RSAAD
-512 RLDGLS
+512 RLDGLTQ
-518 RAKDSLAERALAS
+518 AKNSLAERALAS
-531 RRVRKGRRLE
+531 RQVRKGRRLE
-541 GEAIETLR
+541 GEAIESLR
-549 AAEQRLRL
+549 TAEQRLQL
-557 ATTALKTLRDRQL
+557 ATSALKTLRDRQL

-576 LAGDLSAG
+576 LAGDLSSG
-584 TPCPVCGSS
+584 SPCPVCGSS

-606 HQGQIEAAEAALTQ
+606 NEGQIEAAEAALNQ
-620 ASQEQQAAA
+620 ANQEQQAAVM
-629 LHLADIR
+629 HLADIR
-636 VRLEAVVEKA
+636 IRLEAVLEKA
-646 GSAAEDP
+646 GAAAEDP
-653 AAAVAAAEK
+653 AAAVRAADQ

-669 ARQQAERLPQLERS
+669 ARQQAERLPQLEQS
-683 LAEQARQITTLEAS
+683 LTEQGRQITSLESS

-705 AVQERTTADE
+705 AVQERSAADAI
-715 VQRALELEAAVV
+715 QRAGEEEVAVA

-739 LDSLKRVEEALETLA
+739 LDSLSAVEQAIETLA
-754 RSSEAGARLRTR
+754 RCSEADARLRTR
-766 QEQAAARLEQDLEA
+766 QEQAAARLERDLEA

-787 ALAASLRSEPERTDW
+787 ALAAALRSEQERTGW
-802 RRRIETFHC
+802 RRRIEAFRE
-811 ALTSQRAILAAP
+811 ALISQRAILAAP
-823 DLQALPEQRP
+823 DLLELPELRP
-833 DTAAAEAAEAAADRE
+833 DTAAAELAEVAADGA
-848 RTTAVERHSEARA
+848 RTAAVERHSEARA
-861 AEDDIHRLAEEH
+861 AEDDIHRLSEEH
-873 RRLAAVLADQQARAE
+873 RRLAGVLADQEARSE
-888 RIGAVADR
+888 LLSDVANR
-896 CQGKLPPYI
+896 CQGKTAPYI
-905 SLQRWVLSAYLADI
+905 SLQRWVLSAYLAEI
-919 CTYANQ
+919 CAYANQ

-1040 GLRERIR
+1040 ALRERIR
-1047 SGIEVIASDQGSTLR
+1047 SGLQVIASDQGSTLR
-1062 VGSTALP
+1062 VGSTAMP

>member
-120 QGTEQQPVATRTS
+120 LGTEQQPVASRTG

-173 ALLKTLFETVIH
+173 ALLKTLFETEIH
-185 ERAGGWLE
+185 ERAGSWLE
-193 DQARTALRGV
+193 EQARSALRAI
-203 EEQKRQ
+203 EEQKRH

-221 QPFAD
+221 LPFAD
-226 RPRGSSKGEAP
+226 QPHGRAEGE
-237 SPATA
+237 
-242 RHGDG
+242 G
-247 AFSDG
+247 AG
-252 SAGSPADPVSAYVP
+252 
-266 NEAPAFATS
+266 
-275 TDPNR
+275 R
-280 SQDPIGAGMATSS
+280 SQDSMGAERPASASDPGT
-293 EPEMPTD
+293 PTD

-305 RLLAQIRRVVA
+305 RLLERIRRVVA
-316 TYEEARRRAS
+316 ACEESRRLAT
-326 EALEQAQRH
+326 EALEQAQRQ
-335 RAAVVQAADR
+335 RTAVVQAADR
-345 FDRRAAAQ
+345 FDRRAAARTQ
-353 TLLAQL
+353 LAQL
-359 EPQQPAIEGLAL
+359 EPQQPVIEALAL

-384 SLEAERAAHRDL
+384 SLEADQAARQDL

-435 TDLQRARTALATRR
+435 ADLQHARTALATRR

-461 ARLGRERAARAL
+461 ARQARDRAARAL
-473 ALQQR
+473 ALQQQ

-483 EQVQRQLQRLRDQRL
+483 AQVQRQLQLLRDQRL
-498 GEEAALQAA
+498 SAEAALQAA
-507 RSASD
+507 RSAAD
-512 RLDGLS
+512 RLDGLTQ
-518 RAKDSLAERALAS
+518 AKNSLAERALAS
-531 RRVRKGRRLE
+531 RQVRKGRRLE
-541 GEAIETLR
+541 GEAIESLG
-549 AAEQRLRL
+549 AAEQRLQL
-557 ATTALKTLRDRQL
+557 ATSALRTLRDRQL

-576 LAGDLSAG
+576 LAGDLSTG
-584 TPCPVCGSS
+584 SPCPVCGSS

-606 HQGQIEAAEAALTQ
+606 DAGQIEAAEAALNQ
-620 ASQEQQAAA
+620 ANQEQQAAVM
-629 LHLADIR
+629 HLADIR
-636 VRLEAVVEKA
+636 IRLEAVLEKA
-646 GSAAEDP
+646 GAAAEDP
-653 AAAVAAAEK
+653 AAAIQDAEQ

-669 ARQQAERLPQLERS
+669 AQQQAERLPQLERN
-683 LAEQARQITTLEAS
+683 LAEQGRQITSLESS

-705 AVQERTTADE
+705 AVQERSAADAI
-715 VQRALELEAAVV
+715 QRAGEEEVAVA

-739 LDSLKRVEEALETLA
+739 LDSLSAVEQALETLA
-754 RSSEAGARLRTR
+754 RCSEADARLRTR
-766 QEQAAARLEQDLEA
+766 QEQAAARLERDLEA

-787 ALAASLRSEPERTDW
+787 ALAAALRSEQERTGW
-802 RRRIETFHC
+802 RRRIEVFRE
-811 ALTSQRAILAAP
+811 ALISQRAILAAP
-823 DLQALPEQRP
+823 DLLELPVLRP
-833 DTAAAEAAEAAADRE
+833 DTAAAELAEAAADGA
-848 RTTAVERHSEARA
+848 RTAAVERHSEARG
-861 AEDDIHRLAEEH
+861 AEDDIHRLSEEH
-873 RRLAAVLADQQARAE
+873 RRLAGDLADQEARSE
-888 RIGAVADR
+888 LLSDVANR
-896 CQGKLPPYI
+896 CQGKTAPYI
-905 SLQRWVLSAYLADI
+905 SLQRWVLSAYLAEI
-919 CTYANQ
+919 CAYANQ

-1040 GLRERIR
+1040 ALRERIR
-1047 SGIEVIASDQGSTLR
+1047 SGLQVIASDQGSTLR
-1062 VGSTALP
+1062 VGSTAMP

>member
-1 VKPHHLVIEAFGPY
+1 MKPHHLVIEAFGPY

-102 QRGSGT
+102 LRGSGT

-120 QGTEQQPVATRTS
+120 LGTEQQPVASRTG

-173 ALLKTLFETVIH
+173 ALLKTLFETEIH
-185 ERAGGWLE
+185 ERAGSWLE
-193 DQARTALRGV
+193 DQARTALRAI
-203 EEQKRQ
+203 EEQKRH

-221 QPFAD
+221 LPFAD
-226 RPRGSSKGEAP
+226 QPHGRAEGE
-237 SPATA
+237 
-242 RHGDG
+242 G
-247 AFSDG
+247 AS
-252 SAGSPADPVSAYVP
+252 
-266 NEAPAFATS
+266 
-275 TDPNR
+275 R
-280 SQDPIGAGMATSS
+280 SQDPMGAERPASASDPGT
-293 EPEMPTD
+293 PTD

-305 RLLAQIRRVVA
+305 QLLERIRRVVA
-316 TYEEARRRAS
+316 ACKESRRRAT

-345 FDRRAAAQ
+345 FDRRAAARTQ
-353 TLLAQL
+353 LAQL
-359 EPQQPAIEGLAL
+359 EPQQPAIEALAL

-384 SLEAERAAHRDL
+384 SLEADQAARRDL

-435 TDLQRARTALATRR
+435 VDLQRARTVLATRR

-461 ARLGRERAARAL
+461 ARQARDRAARAL
-473 ALQQR
+473 TLQQQ

-483 EQVQRQLQRLRDQRL
+483 AQVQRQLQLLRDQRL
-498 GEEAALQAA
+498 SAEAALQAA
-507 RSASD
+507 RSAAD
-512 RLDGLS
+512 RLDGLTQ
-518 RAKDSLAERALAS
+518 AKNSLAERALAS
-531 RRVRKGRRLE
+531 RKVRKGRRLE
-541 GEAIETLR
+541 AEAIETLR
-549 AAEQRLRL
+549 AAEQRLQL
-557 ATTALKTLRDRQL
+557 TTTALRTLRDRQL

-576 LAGDLSAG
+576 LAGDLSSG
-584 TPCPVCGSS
+584 SPCPVCGSS

-606 HQGQIEAAEAALTQ
+606 DAGQIEAAEAALNQ
-620 ASQEQQAAA
+620 ANQEQQAAVM
-629 LHLADIR
+629 HLADIR
-636 VRLEAVVEKA
+636 IRLEAVLEKA
-646 GSAAEDP
+646 GAAAEDP
-653 AAAVAAAEK
+653 AAAIRDAEQ

-669 ARQQAERLPQLERS
+669 AQQQAERLPQLERS
-683 LAEQARQITTLEAS
+683 LAEQGRQITSLESS

-705 AVQERTTADE
+705 AVQERSAADAI
-715 VQRALELEAAVV
+715 QRAGEEEVAVA

-739 LDSLKRVEEALETLA
+739 LDSLSAVEQALETLA
-754 RSSEAGARLRTR
+754 RCSEADARLRTR
-766 QEQAAARLEQDLEA
+766 QEQAAARLERDLEA

-787 ALAASLRSEPERTDW
+787 ALAAALRSEQERTGW
-802 RRRIETFHC
+802 RRRIEAFRE
-811 ALTSQRAILAAP
+811 ALISQRAILAAP
-823 DLQALPEQRP
+823 DLLELPELRP
-833 DTAAAEAAEAAADRE
+833 DTAAAELAEVAADGA
-848 RTTAVERHSEARA
+848 RTAAVERHSEARG
-861 AEDDIHRLAEEH
+861 AEDDIHRLSEEH
-873 RRLAAVLADQQARAE
+873 RRLAGALADQEARSE
-888 RIGAVADR
+888 LLSDVANR
-896 CQGKLPPYI
+896 CQGKTAPYI
-905 SLQRWVLSAYLADI
+905 SLQRWVLSAYLAEI
-919 CTYANQ
+919 CAYANQ

-1040 GLRERIR
+1040 ALRERIR
-1047 SGIEVIASDQGSTLR
+1047 SGLQVIASDQGSTLR
-1062 VGSTALP
+1062 VGSTAMP

>member
-1 VKPHHLVIEAFGPY
+1 MKPHHLVIEAFGPY

-70 APPQAVPRV
+70 APPQATPRV

-115 ALFRV
+115 TLFRV
-120 QGTEQQPVATRTS
+120 QGTEQQPVATRSS

-185 ERAGGWLE
+185 ERAGSWLE

-209 LAWLREQAAQEW
+209 LSWLREQVAQEW
-221 QPFAD
+221 QSFAHSEPAGGAAATGCDGVDDISSAPADAQASAAVSPTISD
-226 RPRGSSKGEAP
+226 RVPP
-237 SPATA
+237 VIP
-242 RHGDG
+242 
-247 AFSDG
+247 
-252 SAGSPADPVSAYVP
+252 AGSPA
-266 NEAPAFATS
+266 S
-275 TDPNR
+275 T
-280 SQDPIGAGMATSS
+280 
-293 EPEMPTD
+293 EPGMPTD

-305 RLLAQIRRVVA
+305 RLLEQIRRVVA
-316 TYEEARRRAS
+316 ACEEARRRAS
-326 EALEQAQRH
+326 EALERAQRH
-335 RAAVVQAADR
+335 RASVVQMADR
-345 FDRRAAAQ
+345 FDRRAGARIQ
-353 TLLAQL
+353 LAEL
-359 EPQQPAIEGLAL
+359 EPQQAAIEALAM

-384 SLEAERAAHRDL
+384 SLEAERAAQRDL

-435 TDLQRARTALATRR
+435 VDLQRARTALATRR

-461 ARLGRERAARAL
+461 AGQARERAARAKVL
-473 ALQQR
+473 EQR
-478 AQAEI
+478 AQAEM
-483 EQVQRQLQRLRDQRL
+483 EQRRGQLQRLRDQRL
-498 GEEAALQAA
+498 SADATLQAA
-507 RSASD
+507 RSAAD
-512 RLDGLS
+512 RLDGLTQ
-518 RAKDSLAERALAS
+518 AKDSLAARALAS
-531 RRVRKGRRLE
+531 RQVRKGRRLE

-549 AAEQRLRL
+549 AADQRLRL

-584 TPCPVCGSS
+584 SPCPVCGSS

-606 HQGQIEAAEAALTQ
+606 HQGQIEAAEAALAQ
-620 ASQEQQAAA
+620 ASQEQQAAG

-636 VRLEAVVEKA
+636 VRLEAVLEKA
-646 GSAAEDP
+646 GEAAGDP
-653 AAAVAAAEK
+653 AAAVAAAEQ
-662 AELALTA
+662 AEQALTA
-669 ARQQAERLPQLERS
+669 ARQQAEQLPQLERS
-683 LAEQARQITTLEAS
+683 LAEQARQITALEAS
-697 LQAATTTA
+697 QQAATTTA
-705 AVQERTTADE
+705 AVQERSAADDS
-715 VQRALELEAAVV
+715 QRALALEAVV
-727 AELGEG
+727 AAELGEG

-739 LDSLKRVEEALETLA
+739 LDNLKAVEEALETLA
-754 RSSEAGARLRTR
+754 SSSEAGARLRTR
-766 QEQAAARLEQDLEA
+766 QEQAGARLKQDLEA
-780 AGIADAA
+780 AGIADAQ
-787 ALAASLRSEPERTDW
+787 ALAAALRSEPERTDW
-802 RRRIETFHC
+802 RRRIESFHG

-823 DLQALPEQRP
+823 DLQELPEQRP
-833 DTAAAEAAEAAADRE
+833 DTAAAEVAEAAADRE
-848 RTTAVERHSEARA
+848 RTTAVERHSEARG
-861 AEDDIHRLAEEH
+861 AEEDIHRLGEEH

-1062 VGSTALP
+1062 VGRTALP

>member
-1 VKPHHLVIEAFGPY
+1 MP
-15 AERVAIDFDA
+15 
-25 LSDEGLFLI
+25 
-34 HGSTGAGK
+34 
-42 TFLLDA
+42 
-48 MSFALYGEVSGER
+48 
-61 GVKGLRSDH
+61 
-70 APPQAVPRV
+70 
-79 ELDFSAG
+79 
-86 GARYR
+86 
-91 VERTP
+91 
-96 PYTATK
+96 
-102 QRGSGT
+102 
-108 TEKLAAA
+108 
-115 ALFRV
+115 
-120 QGTEQQPVATRTS
+120 
-133 EVTREVE
+133 
-140 RIVGLNAAQFRQ
+140 
-152 VILLPQGRF
+152 
-161 AEVLRAKAEERE
+161 
-173 ALLKTLFETVIH
+173 
-185 ERAGGWLE
+185 
-193 DQARTALRGV
+193 
-203 EEQKRQ
+203 
-209 LAWLREQAAQEW
+209 
-221 QPFAD
+221 
-226 RPRGSSKGEAP
+226 
-237 SPATA
+237 
-242 RHGDG
+242 
-247 AFSDG
+247 AFSDE
-252 SAGSPADPVSAYVP
+252 P
-266 NEAPAFATS
+266 
-275 TDPNR
+275 
-280 SQDPIGAGMATSS
+280 GMPS
-293 EPEMPTD
+293 D

-305 RLLAQIRRVVA
+305 RLLERIRWVVA
-316 TYEEARRRAS
+316 ACEETRRLAT
-326 EALEQAQRH
+326 EALERAQRQ
-335 RAAVVQAADR
+335 RASVVQAADR
-345 FDRRAAAQ
+345 FDRRSAARTQ
-353 TLLAQL
+353 LAEL
-359 EPQQPAIEGLAL
+359 EPQQPAIEALAL

-396 QDLELRLR
+396 QDLGLRLR

-421 DAVVALGLLSLPES
+421 DAVVALNLLSLPES
-435 TDLQRARTALATRR
+435 VDLQHGRTALATRR

-461 ARLGRERAARAL
+461 ARQGRERAARAQ

-483 EQVQRQLQRLRDQRL
+483 EQAQRQLLLLRDQRL
-498 GEEAALQAA
+498 SAEATLQAA
-507 RSASD
+507 RSAAD
-512 RLDGLS
+512 RLDGLTQ
-518 RAKDSLAERALAS
+518 AKDSLAERALAS
-531 RRVRKGRRLE
+531 RKVRKGRRLE
-541 GEAIETLR
+541 GEAIEGLR
-549 AAEQRLRL
+549 AAVERLRL
-557 ATTALKTLRDRQL
+557 ATTALKMLRDRQL

-606 HQGQIEAAEAALTQ
+606 HASQIEAAETALTQ
-620 ASQEQQAAA
+620 ASQEQQAAVV
-629 LHLADIR
+629 HLDDIR

-646 GSAAEDP
+646 GAAAEDP
-653 AAAVAAAEK
+653 AAAVAAAEQ
-662 AELALTA
+662 AEQALTA

-683 LAEQARQITTLEAS
+683 LAEQARQITALEAS
-697 LQAATTTA
+697 QQAATTTA
-705 AVQERTTADE
+705 AVQERSAADDS
-715 VQRALELEAAVV
+715 QRALALEAAVA

-739 LDSLKRVEEALETLA
+739 LDSLKGVEEALETLA

-766 QEQAAARLEQDLEA
+766 QEQASARLEQDLEA
-780 AGIADAA
+780 AGITDAE
-787 ALAASLRSEPERTDW
+787 ALAAALRSEPERMDW
-802 RRRIETFHC
+802 RRRIEAFHR

-823 DLQALPEQRP
+823 DLQDLPEQRP
-833 DTAAAEAAEAAADRE
+833 DAAAAETAEAAADGE
-848 RTTAVERHSEARA
+848 RTTAVERHSEARG
-861 AEDDIHRLAEEH
+861 AEEDIHRLGEEH

-888 RIGAVADR
+888 RIGAMADR

-1040 GLRERIR
+1040 ALRERIR
-1047 SGIEVIASDQGSTLR
+1047 SGIQVIASDQGSTLQ
-1062 VGSTALP
+1062 VGSTAMP

>member
-1 VKPHHLVIEAFGPY
+1 MKPHHLVIEAFGPY

-102 QRGSGT
+102 LRGSGT

-120 QGTEQQPVATRTS
+120 LGTEQQPVASRTG

-173 ALLKTLFETVIH
+173 ALLKTLFETEIH
-185 ERAGGWLE
+185 ERAGSWLE
-193 DQARTALRGV
+193 DQARSALRAI
-203 EEQKRQ
+203 EEQKRH
-209 LAWLREQAAQEW
+209 LAWLREQAGQEW
-221 QPFAD
+221 LPFAD
-226 RPRGSSKGEAP
+226 QPHGRAEGE
-237 SPATA
+237 
-242 RHGDG
+242 G
-247 AFSDG
+247 AS
-252 SAGSPADPVSAYVP
+252 
-266 NEAPAFATS
+266 
-275 TDPNR
+275 R
-280 SQDPIGAGMATSS
+280 SQDPMGAERPASASDPGT
-293 EPEMPTD
+293 PTD

-305 RLLAQIRRVVA
+305 RLLERIRLVVA
-316 TYEEARRRAS
+316 ACEESRRRAT

-345 FDRRAAAQ
+345 FDRRAAARTQ
-353 TLLAQL
+353 LAQL
-359 EPQQPAIEGLAL
+359 EPQQPAIEALAL

-384 SLEAERAAHRDL
+384 SLEADQAARRDL
-396 QDLELRLR
+396 QELELRLR

-435 TDLQRARTALATRR
+435 VDLQRARTVLATRR

-461 ARLGRERAARAL
+461 ARQARDRAARAL
-473 ALQQR
+473 TLQQQ

-483 EQVQRQLQRLRDQRL
+483 AQVQRQLQQLKEQRL
-498 GEEAALQAA
+498 SAEAALQAA
-507 RSASD
+507 RSAAD
-512 RLDGLS
+512 RLDGLTQ
-518 RAKDSLAERALAS
+518 AKNSLAERALAS
-531 RRVRKGRRLE
+531 RKVRKGRRLE
-541 GEAIETLR
+541 AEAIETLR
-549 AAEQRLRL
+549 AAEQRLQL
-557 ATTALKTLRDRQL
+557 TTSALRTLRDRQL

-576 LAGDLSAG
+576 LAGDLSSG
-584 TPCPVCGSS
+584 SPCPVCGSS

-606 HQGQIEAAEAALTQ
+606 DAGQIEAAEAALSQ
-620 ASQEQQAAA
+620 ANQEQQAAVM
-629 LHLADIR
+629 HLADIR
-636 VRLEAVVEKA
+636 IRLEAVLEKA
-646 GSAAEDP
+646 GGAAEDP
-653 AAAVAAAEK
+653 AAAIRDAEQ

-669 ARQQAERLPQLERS
+669 AQQQAERLPQLERS
-683 LAEQARQITTLEAS
+683 LAEQGRQITSLESS

-705 AVQERTTADE
+705 AVQERSAADAI
-715 VQRALELEAAVV
+715 QRAAEEEVAVA

-739 LDSLKRVEEALETLA
+739 LDSLSAVEQALETLA
-754 RSSEAGARLRTR
+754 SCSEADARLRTR
-766 QEQAAARLEQDLEA
+766 QEQAAARLERDLEA

-787 ALAASLRSEPERTDW
+787 ALAAALRSEQERAGW
-802 RRRIETFHC
+802 RRRIEAFRE
-811 ALTSQRAILAAP
+811 ALISQRAILAAP
-823 DLQALPEQRP
+823 DLLELPELRP
-833 DTAAAEAAEAAADRE
+833 DTAAAELAEAAADGA
-848 RTTAVERHSEARA
+848 RTAAVERHSEARG
-861 AEDDIHRLAEEH
+861 AEDDIHRLSEEH
-873 RRLAAVLADQQARAE
+873 RRLAGALADQEARSE
-888 RIGAVADR
+888 LLSDVANR
-896 CQGKLPPYI
+896 CQGKTAPYI
-905 SLQRWVLSAYLADI
+905 SLQRWVLSAYLAEI
-919 CTYANQ
+919 CAYANQ

-1040 GLRERIR
+1040 ALRERIR
-1047 SGIEVIASDQGSTLR
+1047 SGLQVIASDQGSTLR
-1062 VGSTALP
+1062 VGSTAMP

>member
-102 QRGSGT
+102 LRGSGT

-120 QGTEQQPVATRTS
+120 LGTEQQPVASRTG

-173 ALLKTLFETVIH
+173 ALLKTLFETEIH
-185 ERAGGWLE
+185 ERAGSWLE
-193 DQARTALRGV
+193 EQARTALRAI
-203 EEQKRQ
+203 EEQKRH

-221 QPFAD
+221 LPFAD
-226 RPRGSSKGEAP
+226 QPHGRAEGE
-237 SPATA
+237 
-242 RHGDG
+242 G
-247 AFSDG
+247 AS
-252 SAGSPADPVSAYVP
+252 
-266 NEAPAFATS
+266 
-275 TDPNR
+275 R
-280 SQDPIGAGMATSS
+280 SQVPMGAERPASASDPGT
-293 EPEMPTD
+293 PTD

-305 RLLAQIRRVVA
+305 RLLERIRRVVA
-316 TYEEARRRAS
+316 ACEQTRRLAS
-326 EALEQAQRH
+326 EALERAQRQ
-335 RAAVVQAADR
+335 RASVVQAAER
-345 FDRRAAAQ
+345 FDRRAAARTQ
-353 TLLAQL
+353 LAQL
-359 EPQQPAIEGLAL
+359 EPQQPAIEALAL

-384 SLEAERAAHRDL
+384 SLEADQAARRDL

-435 TDLQRARTALATRR
+435 SDLQRARTVLATRR

-461 ARLGRERAARAL
+461 ARQARDRATRAQ
-473 ALQQR
+473 ALQQQ

-483 EQVQRQLQRLRDQRL
+483 AQVQRQLQLLRDQRL
-498 GEEAALQAA
+498 SAEAVLQAA
-507 RSASD
+507 RSAAD
-512 RLDGLS
+512 RLDGLTQ
-518 RAKDSLAERALAS
+518 AKNSLAERALAS
-531 RRVRKGRRLE
+531 RQVRKGRRLE
-541 GEAIETLR
+541 GEAIESLG
-549 AAEQRLRL
+549 AAEQRLQL
-557 ATTALKTLRDRQL
+557 ATSALRTLRDRQL

-576 LAGDLSAG
+576 LAGDLNAG
-584 TPCPVCGSS
+584 SPCPVCGSS

-606 HQGQIEAAEAALTQ
+606 DAGQIEAAEAALNQ
-620 ASQEQQAAA
+620 AYQEQQAAVM
-629 LHLADIR
+629 HLADIR
-636 VRLEAVVEKA
+636 IRLEAVLEKA
-646 GSAAEDP
+646 GAAAEDP
-653 AAAVAAAEK
+653 AAAIRDAEQ

-669 ARQQAERLPQLERS
+669 ARQQAERLPQLEQS
-683 LAEQARQITTLEAS
+683 LAEQGRLITSLESS

-705 AVQERTTADE
+705 AVQERSAADAI
-715 VQRALELEAAVV
+715 QRAGEEDVAVA

-739 LDSLKRVEEALETLA
+739 LDSLSAVEQALETLA
-754 RSSEAGARLRTR
+754 RCSEADARLRTR
-766 QEQAAARLEQDLEA
+766 QEQAAARLERDLEA

-787 ALAASLRSEPERTDW
+787 ALAAALRSEQERTGW
-802 RRRIETFHC
+802 RRRIEAFRE
-811 ALTSQRAILAAP
+811 ALISQRAILAAP
-823 DLQALPEQRP
+823 DLLELPELRP
-833 DTAAAEAAEAAADRE
+833 DTAAAELAEVAADGA
-848 RTTAVERHSEARA
+848 RTAAVERHSEARG
-861 AEDDIHRLAEEH
+861 AEDDIHRLSEEH
-873 RRLAAVLADQQARAE
+873 RRLAGALADQEARSE
-888 RIGAVADR
+888 LLSDVANR
-896 CQGKLPPYI
+896 CQGKTAPYI
-905 SLQRWVLSAYLADI
+905 SLQRWVLSAYLAEI
-919 CTYANQ
+919 CAYANQ

-1040 GLRERIR
+1040 ALRERIR
-1047 SGIEVIASDQGSTLR
+1047 SGLQVIASDQGSTLR
-1062 VGSTALP
+1062 VGSTAMP

>member
-1 VKPHHLVIEAFGPY
+1 MKPHHLVIEAFGPY

-102 QRGSGT
+102 LRGSGT

-120 QGTEQQPVATRTS
+120 LGTEQQPVASRTG

-173 ALLKTLFETVIH
+173 ALLKTLFETEIH
-185 ERAGGWLE
+185 ERAGSWLE
-193 DQARTALRGV
+193 DQARTALRAI
-203 EEQKRQ
+203 EEQKRH

-221 QPFAD
+221 LPFAD
-226 RPRGSSKGEAP
+226 QPHGRAEGE
-237 SPATA
+237 
-242 RHGDG
+242 G
-247 AFSDG
+247 AS
-252 SAGSPADPVSAYVP
+252 
-266 NEAPAFATS
+266 
-275 TDPNR
+275 R
-280 SQDPIGAGMATSS
+280 SQDPMGAERPASASDPGI
-293 EPEMPTD
+293 PTD

-305 RLLAQIRRVVA
+305 RLLERIRRVVA
-316 TYEEARRRAS
+316 ACEESRRRAT

-345 FDRRAAAQ
+345 FDRRA
-353 TLLAQL
+353 LARSQLAEL
-359 EPQQPAIEGLAL
+359 EPQQPAIEALAL

-377 RAEALRP
+377 SAEALRP
-384 SLEAERAAHRDL
+384 SLEADQAARRDL

-416 ARGLP
+416 AWGLP

-435 TDLQRARTALATRR
+435 ADLQRARTALATRR

-461 ARLGRERAARAL
+461 AHQARERAARAL

-478 AQAEI
+478 AQADM
-483 EQVQRQLQRLRDQRL
+483 EQAQRQLQLLRDQRL
-498 GEEAALQAA
+498 SAEAALQAA
-507 RSASD
+507 RSAAD

-518 RAKDSLAERALAS
+518 QAKNSLAERALAS
-531 RRVRKGRRLE
+531 RQVRKGRRLE
-541 GEAIETLR
+541 GEAIASLG
-549 AAEQRLRL
+549 AAEQRLQL
-557 ATTALKTLRDRQL
+557 ATTALNTLRDRQL

-584 TPCPVCGSS
+584 RPCPVCGSS
-593 HHPQPARSAADAV
+593 QHPQPARSAADAV
-606 HQGQIEAAEAALTQ
+606 DAGQIEAAETALKQ
-620 ASQEQQAAA
+620 ASQEQQAAVV
-629 LHLADIR
+629 HLADIR
-636 VRLEAVVEKA
+636 VRLEAVLEKA
-646 GSAAEDP
+646 GAAAEDS
-653 AAAVAAAEK
+653 AAAVAAAEQ

-669 ARQQAERLPQLERS
+669 ARQQAERRPQLERS
-683 LAEQARQITTLEAS
+683 LAEQARQITTLETS
-697 LQAATTTA
+697 QQAASTTA
-705 AVQERTTADE
+705 AVQERSAADAI
-715 VQRALELEAAVV
+715 QRAVAGEAAVA

-733 VAPRQV
+733 VAPRLV
-739 LDSLKRVEEALETLA
+739 LESLSAVEQALESLA
-754 RSSEAGARLRTR
+754 RSSEVGARLRTR
-766 QEQAAARLEQDLEA
+766 QEQAAARLERDLEA

-787 ALAASLRSEPERTDW
+787 ALAAALCSEPERTGW
-802 RRRIETFHC
+802 QRRIEAFRE

-823 DLQALPEQRP
+823 DLLQLPELRP
-833 DTAAAEAAEAAADRE
+833 DTAAAEGAEIAADRT
-848 RTTAVERHSEARA
+848 RTAAVERHSEARG
-861 AEDDIHRLAEEH
+861 AEDDIHRLSEEH
-873 RRLAAVLADQQARAE
+873 RRLAGALADQEARSALLSD
-888 RIGAVADR
+888 VANR
-896 CQGKLPPYI
+896 CQGKTAPYI
-905 SLQRWVLSAYLADI
+905 SLQRWVLSAYLAEI
-919 CTYANQ
+919 CAYANQ
-925 RLDLMTSGRY
+925 RLDLMTAGRY

-1040 GLRERIR
+1040 ALRERIR
-1047 SGIEVIASDQGSTLR
+1047 SGLQVIASDQGSTLR
-1062 VGSTALP
+1062 VGSTAMP

>member
-1 VKPHHLVIEAFGPY
+1 MKPHHLVIEAFGPY

-102 QRGSGT
+102 LRGSGT

-120 QGTEQQPVATRTS
+120 LGTEQQPVASRTG

-173 ALLKTLFETVIH
+173 ALLKTLFETEIH
-185 ERAGGWLE
+185 ERAGSWLE
-193 DQARTALRGV
+193 DQARSALRAI
-203 EEQKRQ
+203 EEQKRH
-209 LAWLREQAAQEW
+209 LAWLREQAGQEW
-221 QPFAD
+221 LPFAD
-226 RPRGSSKGEAP
+226 QPHGRAEGE
-237 SPATA
+237 
-242 RHGDG
+242 G
-247 AFSDG
+247 AS
-252 SAGSPADPVSAYVP
+252 
-266 NEAPAFATS
+266 
-275 TDPNR
+275 R
-280 SQDPIGAGMATSS
+280 SQDPMGAERPASASDPGT
-293 EPEMPTD
+293 PTD

-305 RLLAQIRRVVA
+305 RLLERIRLVVA
-316 TYEEARRRAS
+316 ACEESRRRAT
-326 EALEQAQRH
+326 EALEQAQRQ

-345 FDRRAAAQ
+345 FDRRAAARTQ
-353 TLLAQL
+353 LAQL
-359 EPQQPAIEGLAL
+359 EPQQPAIEALAL

-384 SLEAERAAHRDL
+384 SLEADQAARRDL
-396 QDLELRLR
+396 QELELRLR

-435 TDLQRARTALATRR
+435 VDLQRARTVLATRR

-461 ARLGRERAARAL
+461 ARQARDRAARAL
-473 ALQQR
+473 TLQQQ

-483 EQVQRQLQRLRDQRL
+483 AQVQRQLQLLRDQRL
-498 GEEAALQAA
+498 CAEAALQAA
-507 RSASD
+507 RSAVD
-512 RLDGLS
+512 RLDGLTQ
-518 RAKDSLAERALAS
+518 AKNSLAERALAS
-531 RRVRKGRRLE
+531 RKVRKGRRLE
-541 GEAIETLR
+541 AEAIETLR
-549 AAEQRLRL
+549 AAEQRLQL
-557 ATTALKTLRDRQL
+557 ATSALRTLRDRQL

-576 LAGDLSAG
+576 LAGDLSSG
-584 TPCPVCGSS
+584 SPCPVCGSS

-606 HQGQIEAAEAALTQ
+606 DAGQIEAAEAALSQ
-620 ASQEQQAAA
+620 ANQEQQAAVM
-629 LHLADIR
+629 HLADIR
-636 VRLEAVVEKA
+636 IRLEAVLEKA
-646 GSAAEDP
+646 GAAAEDP
-653 AAAVAAAEK
+653 AAAIRDAEQ

-669 ARQQAERLPQLERS
+669 AQQQAERLPQLEQS
-683 LAEQARQITTLEAS
+683 LAEQGRQITSLESS

-705 AVQERTTADE
+705 AVQERSAADAI
-715 VQRALELEAAVV
+715 QRAAEEEVAVA

-739 LDSLKRVEEALETLA
+739 LNSLSAVEQALETLA
-754 RSSEAGARLRTR
+754 RCSEADARLRTR
-766 QEQAAARLEQDLEA
+766 QEQAAARLERDLEA

-787 ALAASLRSEPERTDW
+787 ALAAALRSEQERAGW
-802 RRRIETFHC
+802 RRRIEAFRE
-811 ALTSQRAILAAP
+811 ALISQRAILAAP
-823 DLQALPEQRP
+823 DLLELPELRP
-833 DTAAAEAAEAAADRE
+833 DTAAAELAEAAADGA
-848 RTTAVERHSEARA
+848 RTAAVERHSEARG
-861 AEDDIHRLAEEH
+861 AEDDIHRLSEEH
-873 RRLAAVLADQQARAE
+873 RRLAGALADQEARSE
-888 RIGAVADR
+888 LLSDVANR
-896 CQGKLPPYI
+896 CQGKTAPYI
-905 SLQRWVLSAYLADI
+905 SLQRWVLSAYLAEI
-919 CTYANQ
+919 CAYANQ

-1040 GLRERIR
+1040 ALRERIR
-1047 SGIEVIASDQGSTLR
+1047 SGLQVIASDQGSTLR
-1062 VGSTALP
+1062 VGSTAMP

>member
-70 APPQAVPRV
+70 APPQATPRV

-185 ERAGGWLE
+185 ERAGSWLE

-209 LAWLREQAAQEW
+209 LSWLREQAAQEW

-226 RPRGSSKGEAP
+226 RPRDWAEGEEP
-237 SPATA
+237 SAATV
-242 RHGDG
+242 RDQDGDG
-247 AFSDG
+247 FSA
-252 SAGSPADPVSAYVP
+252 SETAGVQADPVSFQAP
-266 NEAPAFATS
+266 NE
-275 TDPNR
+275 
-280 SQDPIGAGMATSS
+280 DPIGAGMPASS
-293 EPEMPTD
+293 DEPEVPTD

-305 RLLAQIRRVVA
+305 RLLERIRRVVA
-316 TYEEARRRAS
+316 ACEEARRRSS

-345 FDRRAAAQ
+345 FDRRAGARIQ
-353 TLLAQL
+353 LAEL
-359 EPQQPAIEGLAL
+359 EPQQPAIEALSL

-377 RAEALRP
+377 RAEVLRP

-396 QDLELRLR
+396 QDLGLRLR

-421 DAVVALGLLSLPES
+421 DAVVALNLLSLPES
-435 TDLQRARTALATRR
+435 VDLQHGRTALATRR

-461 ARLGRERAARAL
+461 ARQGRERAARAQ

-483 EQVQRQLQRLRDQRL
+483 EQAQRQLLLLRDQRL
-498 GEEAALQAA
+498 SAEATLQAA
-507 RSASD
+507 RSAAD
-512 RLDGLS
+512 RLDGLTQ
-518 RAKDSLAERALAS
+518 AKDSLAERALAS
-531 RRVRKGRRLE
+531 RQVRKGRRLE
-541 GEAIETLR
+541 GEAIETRR

-576 LAGDLSAG
+576 LANDLSAG

-606 HQGQIEAAEAALTQ
+606 HASQIEAAETALTQ
-620 ASQEQQAAA
+620 ASQEQQAAVV
-629 LHLADIR
+629 HLADIR

-646 GSAAEDP
+646 GAAAEDP
-653 AAAVAAAEK
+653 AAAVAAAEQ
-662 AELALTA
+662 AEQALTA

-683 LAEQARQITTLEAS
+683 LAEQARQITALEAS
-697 LQAATTTA
+697 QQAATTTA
-705 AVQERTTADE
+705 AVQERSAADDS
-715 VQRALELEAAVV
+715 QRALALEAAVA

-739 LDSLKRVEEALETLA
+739 LDSLKGVEEALETLA
-754 RSSEAGARLRTR
+754 GSSEAGARLRTR
-766 QEQAAARLEQDLEA
+766 QEQASARLEQDLEA
-780 AGIADAA
+780 AGITDAE
-787 ALAASLRSEPERTDW
+787 ALAAALRSEPERMDW
-802 RRRIETFHC
+802 RRRIEAFHR

-823 DLQALPEQRP
+823 DLQDLPEQRP
-833 DTAAAEAAEAAADRE
+833 DAAAAETAEAAADGE
-848 RTTAVERHSEARA
+848 RTTAVERHSEARG
-861 AEDDIHRLAEEH
+861 AEEDIHRLGEEH

-888 RIGAVADR
+888 RIGAMADR

-1062 VGSTALP
+1062 VGRTALP

>member
-1 VKPHHLVIEAFGPY
+1 MKPHHLVIEAFGPY

-120 QGTEQQPVATRTS
+120 LGTEQQPVASRAS

-173 ALLKTLFETVIH
+173 ALLKTLFETEIH
-185 ERAGGWLE
+185 ERAGSWLE
-193 DQARTALRGV
+193 EQARSALRAI
-203 EEQKRQ
+203 EEQKRH

-221 QPFAD
+221 LPFAD
-226 RPRGSSKGEAP
+226 QPHGRAEGE
-237 SPATA
+237 
-242 RHGDG
+242 G
-247 AFSDG
+247 AS
-252 SAGSPADPVSAYVP
+252 
-266 NEAPAFATS
+266 
-275 TDPNR
+275 R
-280 SQDPIGAGMATSS
+280 SQDPMGAERPASASDPGMTS
-293 EPEMPTD
+293 D

-305 RLLAQIRRVVA
+305 RLLERIRRVVA
-316 TYEEARRRAS
+316 ACEETRRLAS

-345 FDRRAAAQ
+345 FDRRAAARTQ
-353 TLLAQL
+353 LAQL
-359 EPQQPAIEGLAL
+359 EPQQPAIEALAL

-384 SLEAERAAHRDL
+384 SLEADQAARREL

-421 DAVVALGLLSLPES
+421 DAVVALGLLGLPES

-461 ARLGRERAARAL
+461 ARQARDRAARAL
-473 ALQQR
+473 ALQQQ
-478 AQAEI
+478 AQAEM
-483 EQVQRQLQRLRDQRL
+483 EQVQRQLQLLRDQRL
-498 GEEAALQAA
+498 AAEAALQAA
-507 RSASD
+507 RSAAD
-512 RLDGLS
+512 RLDGLTQ
-518 RAKDSLAERALAS
+518 AKNSLAERALAS
-531 RRVRKGRRLE
+531 RKVRKGRRLE
-541 GEAIETLR
+541 GEAIASLR
-549 AAEQRLRL
+549 ASEQRLQL

-584 TPCPVCGSS
+584 SPCPVCGSS

-606 HQGQIEAAEAALTQ
+606 HAGQIEAAEAALNQ
-620 ASQEQQAAA
+620 ANQEQQAAVM
-629 LHLADIR
+629 HLADIR
-636 VRLEAVVEKA
+636 VRLEAVLEKA
-646 GSAAEDP
+646 GAAAEDP
-653 AAAVAAAEK
+653 AAAIRDAEQ

-683 LAEQARQITTLEAS
+683 LAEQARQIAS
-697 LQAATTTA
+697 LETSQQAATTTA
-705 AVQERTTADE
+705 AVQERSATDAI
-715 VQRALELEAAVV
+715 QRAVAGEAAVA

-739 LDSLKRVEEALETLA
+739 LDSLNGVEEALETLA
-754 RSSEAGARLRTR
+754 RSSEADARLRTR
-766 QEQAAARLEQDLEA
+766 QEQTAARLERDLEA
-780 AGIADAA
+780 AGIADTA
-787 ALAASLRSEPERTDW
+787 ALAAGLRSEQERTGW
-802 RRRIETFHC
+802 RRRIETFRE

-823 DLQALPEQRP
+823 DLQELPELRP
-833 DTAAAEAAEAAADRE
+833 DTAAAELAEVAADRA
-848 RTTAVERHSEARA
+848 RTAAVERHSEARG
-861 AEDDIHRLAEEH
+861 AEDDIHRLSEDH
-873 RRLAAVLADQQARAE
+873 RRLAGALADQEARSALLSD
-888 RIGAVADR
+888 VANR
-896 CQGKLPPYI
+896 CQGKTAPYI
-905 SLQRWVLSAYLADI
+905 SLQRWVLSAYLAEI
-919 CTYANQ
+919 CAYANQ

-1040 GLRERIR
+1040 ALRERIR
-1047 SGIEVIASDQGSTLR
+1047 SGLQVIASDQGSSLR
-1062 VGSTALP
+1062 VGSTAMP

>member
-70 APPQAVPRV
+70 ASPQAVPRV

-120 QGTEQQPVATRTS
+120 LGKEQQPVASRIS

-161 AEVLRAKAEERE
+161 AEVLRARAEERE

-193 DQARTALRGV
+193 DQARTALRGL

-209 LAWLREQAAQEW
+209 LTWLRQQAAQEW
-221 QPFAD
+221 
-226 RPRGSSKGEAP
+226 RPHA
-237 SPATA
+237 
-242 RHGDG
+242 
-247 AFSDG
+247 
-252 SAGSPADPVSAYVP
+252 P
-266 NEAPAFATS
+266 NEAPS
-275 TDPNR
+275 
-280 SQDPIGAGMATSS
+280 GAELSGSSS
-293 EPEMPTD
+293 EPGVPTD
-300 QAGLD
+300 QVGLD
-305 RLLAQIRRVVA
+305 RLLEQIRGVVA
-316 TYEEARRRAS
+316 AFEEVRRRAS
-326 EALEQAQRH
+326 EALERAQRH
-335 RAAVVQAADR
+335 RAEVVQAADR
-345 FDRRAAAQ
+345 FDRRAAARSE
-353 TLLAQL
+353 LAQL
-359 EPQQPAIEGLAL
+359 EPQRASIEALAL
-371 QLAAAD
+371 ELVAAD

-384 SLEAERAAHRDL
+384 SLEAERTAHREL
-396 QDLELRLR
+396 LELEQRLR

-421 DAVVALGLLSLPES
+421 DAVVALGLLKLPES
-435 TDLQRARTALATRR
+435 ADLQRSRTALATRR
-449 VEVEGLARQAEE
+449 VEVEGVVRQAEE
-461 ARLGRERAARAL
+461 ARQARERAAKAL
-473 ALQQR
+473 ALHQR
-478 AQAEI
+478 AGAEST
-483 EQVQRQLQRLRDQRL
+483 QFQGQLQGLRDQRL
-498 GEEAALQAA
+498 AAETALQAA
-507 RSASD
+507 RSAAD

-518 RAKDSLAERALAS
+518 QAKNSLAERALAS

-541 GEAIETLR
+541 GEAIESLA
-549 AAEQRLRL
+549 AAEHRLQQ
-557 ATTALKTLRDRQL
+557 ASSALKTLRDRQL

-576 LAGDLSAG
+576 LAGDLSTG

-593 HHPQPARSAADAV
+593 HHPQPARTAADAV
-606 HQGQIEAAEAALTQ
+606 HQGQVEAAEAALSQ
-620 ASQEQQAAA
+620 AGQEQQAAVV
-629 LHLADIR
+629 HLADIR
-636 VRLEAVVEKA
+636 VRLEAVLEKA
-646 GSAAEDP
+646 GAAAEDP
-653 AAAVAAAEK
+653 AAAVAAAQQ
-662 AELALTA
+662 AELTLSA
-669 ARQQAERLPQLERS
+669 AQQQAERLPQLERS
-683 LAEQARQITTLEAS
+683 LAEQARQIISLEAS

-705 AVQERTTADE
+705 AVQERNATAE
-715 VQRALELEAAVV
+715 IQRAAELEAAVA

-733 VAPRQV
+733 LAPRQV
-739 LDSLKRVEEALETLA
+739 LESLAAVEQALETLA

-766 QEQAAARLEQDLEA
+766 QEQAATRLARDLAA

-787 ALAASLRSEPERTDW
+787 ALTAALRSEPERTSWQQTIKSFDG
-802 RRRIETFHC
+802 

-823 DLQALPEQRP
+823 DLQDLPELRP
-833 DTAAAEAAEAAADRE
+833 DTAASEAAETAADAA
-848 RTTAVERHSEARA
+848 RTTAVERHSEARG
-861 AEDDIHRLAEEH
+861 AEDDIHRLCEEH
-873 RRLAAVLADQQARAE
+873 RRLAALLADQQARAE
-888 RIGAVADR
+888 QIAAVADR

-919 CTYANQ
+919 CAYANQ

-952 NLRVRDAFTGE
+952 NLRVLDAFTGE

-1040 GLRERIR
+1040 ALRERIR
-1047 SGIEVIASDQGSTLR
+1047 SGIQVIASDQGSTLQ
-1062 VGSTALP
+1062 VGSTAMP

>member
-1 VKPHHLVIEAFGPY
+1 MKPHHLVIEAFGPY

-70 APPQAVPRV
+70 APPQATPRV

-185 ERAGGWLE
+185 ERAGSWLE
-193 DQARTALRGV
+193 DQARTALRAI
-203 EEQKRQ
+203 EEQKRH

-226 RPRGSSKGEAP
+226 RPRSSTKGE
-237 SPATA
+237 
-242 RHGDG
+242 G
-247 AFSDG
+247 
-252 SAGSPADPVSAYVP
+252 
-266 NEAPAFATS
+266 
-275 TDPNR
+275 PNR
-280 SQDPIGAGMATSS
+280 SEDPIGAGMPASAD
-293 EPEMPTD
+293 EPGMPTD

-305 RLLAQIRRVVA
+305 RLLERIRRVVA
-316 TYEEARRRAS
+316 GCEEARRRAS
-326 EALEQAQRH
+326 EALERAQRH

-345 FDRRAAAQ
+345 FDRRAAAWTQ
-353 TLLAQL
+353 LAEL
-359 EPQQPAIEGLAL
+359 EPQQPAIEALAL

-421 DAVVALGLLSLPES
+421 DAVVALGLLSLPAS
-435 TDLQRARTALATRR
+435 VDLQRARTALATRR
-449 VEVEGLARQAEE
+449 VEVEGLARLAEE
-461 ARLGRERAARAL
+461 ARQARERAARAQV
-473 ALQQR
+473 LQQR
-478 AQAEI
+478 AQAEMD
-483 EQVQRQLQRLRDQRL
+483 QMRVQLQRLRDQRL
-498 GEEAALQAA
+498 SAEATLQAA
-507 RSASD
+507 RSAAD
-512 RLDGLS
+512 RLDGLTQ
-518 RAKDSLAERALAS
+518 AKDSLAARALAS
-531 RRVRKGRRLE
+531 RQVRKGRRLE

-549 AAEQRLRL
+549 AADQRLRL

-576 LAGDLSAG
+576 LAGDLSVG

-606 HQGQIEAAEAALTQ
+606 HGGQIEAAEAALAQ
-620 ASQEQQAAA
+620 ASQEQQAAG

-646 GSAAEDP
+646 GAAAEDP
-653 AAAVAAAEK
+653 AAAVAAAEQ
-662 AELALTA
+662 AEQALTA
-669 ARQQAERLPQLERS
+669 ARQQAEQLPQLERS
-683 LAEQARQITTLEAS
+683 LAEQARQITALEAS
-697 LQAATTTA
+697 QQAATTTA
-705 AVQERTTADE
+705 AVQERSAADDSR
-715 VQRALELEAAVV
+715 RALALEVAVA

-739 LDSLKRVEEALETLA
+739 LDILKAVEEALETLA
-754 RSSEAGARLRTR
+754 SSSEAGARLRTR

-787 ALAASLRSEPERTDW
+787 ALATSLRSEPERMSW
-802 RRRIETFHC
+802 RRRIESFHG

-823 DLQALPEQRP
+823 DLQELPEQRP
-833 DTAAAEAAEAAADRE
+833 DTAAAEAAEAAADGE
-848 RTTAVERHSEARA
+848 RTTAVERHSEARG
-861 AEDDIHRLAEEH
+861 AEDDIHRLGEEH
-873 RRLAAVLADQQARAE
+873 RRLAAELADQQARAE

-896 CQGKLPPYI
+896 CQGKLHPYI
-905 SLQRWVLSAYLADI
+905 SLQRWVLSAYLDDI

-1062 VGSTALP
+1062 VGRTALP

>member
-70 APPQAVPRV
+70 APPQATPRV

-120 QGTEQQPVATRTS
+120 QGTEQQPLATRTS

-185 ERAGGWLE
+185 ERAGSWLE

-209 LAWLREQAAQEW
+209 LSWLREQVAQEW
-221 QPFAD
+221 QPFAH
-226 RPRGSSKGEAP
+226 SE
-237 SPATA
+237 PAGGAAATG
-242 RHGDG
+242 GDG
-247 AFSDG
+247 VDDLSSAPADAQASAAVSPTISDRVPPVIP
-252 SAGSPADPVSAYVP
+252 AGSPA
-266 NEAPAFATS
+266 S
-275 TDPNR
+275 T
-280 SQDPIGAGMATSS
+280 
-293 EPEMPTD
+293 EPGMPTD

-305 RLLAQIRRVVA
+305 RLLEQIRRVVA
-316 TYEEARRRAS
+316 ACEEARRRAT
-326 EALEQAQRH
+326 EALERAQRH
-335 RAAVVQAADR
+335 RASVVQAADR
-345 FDRRAAAQ
+345 FDRRAGARIQ
-353 TLLAQL
+353 LAEL
-359 EPQQPAIEGLAL
+359 EPQQPAIEALAL

-384 SLEAERAAHRDL
+384 SLEAARAAQRDL

-435 TDLQRARTALATRR
+435 VDLQRARTALATRR

-461 ARLGRERAARAL
+461 AGQARERAARAQV
-473 ALQQR
+473 LQQR
-478 AQAEI
+478 AQAEM
-483 EQVQRQLQRLRDQRL
+483 EQMRGQLQLLRDQRL
-498 GEEAALQAA
+498 SADAALQAA
-507 RSASD
+507 RSAAD
-512 RLDGLS
+512 RLDGFTQ
-518 RAKDSLAERALAS
+518 AKDSLAARALAS
-531 RRVRKGRRLE
+531 RQVRKGRRLE

-549 AAEQRLRL
+549 AADQRLRL

-576 LAGDLSAG
+576 LAGDLSVG

-606 HQGQIEAAEAALTQ
+606 HGGQIEDAEAALAQ
-620 ASQEQQAAA
+620 ASQEQQAAV
-629 LHLADIR
+629 LHLADIG
-636 VRLEAVVEKA
+636 VRLEAVLEKA
-646 GSAAEDP
+646 GEAAGDP
-653 AAAVAAAEK
+653 AAAVAAAEQ
-662 AELALTA
+662 AEQALTA
-669 ARQQAERLPQLERS
+669 ARQQAEQLPQLERS
-683 LAEQARQITTLEAS
+683 LAEQARQITALEAS
-697 LQAATTTA
+697 QQAATTTA
-705 AVQERTTADE
+705 AVQERSAADDS
-715 VQRALELEAAVV
+715 QRALELEAAVA

-733 VAPRQV
+733 VAPLQV
-739 LDSLKRVEEALETLA
+739 LESLKRVEEALETLA
-754 RSSEAGARLRTR
+754 SSSEAGARLRTR

-780 AGIADAA
+780 AGIADAQ
-787 ALAASLRSEPERTDW
+787 ALAAALRSEPERTDW
-802 RRRIETFHC
+802 RRRIESFHG
-811 ALTSQRAILAAP
+811 ALTSQRAIMAAP
-823 DLQALPEQRP
+823 DLQELPEQRP
-833 DTAAAEAAEAAADRE
+833 DTAAAEVAEAAADRE
-848 RTTAVERHSEARA
+848 RTTAVERHSEARG
-861 AEDDIHRLAEEH
+861 AEEDIHRLGEEH

-1062 VGSTALP
+1062 VGRTALP

>member
-1 VKPHHLVIEAFGPY
+1 MKPHHLVIEAFGPY

-102 QRGSGT
+102 LRGSGT

-120 QGTEQQPVATRTS
+120 LGTEQQPVASRTS

-161 AEVLRAKAEERE
+161 AEVLRARAEERE

-185 ERAGGWLE
+185 ERAGSWLE
-193 DQARTALRGV
+193 DQARTALRAI
-203 EEQKRQ
+203 EEQKRH
-209 LAWLREQAAQEW
+209 LAWLREQAGQEW
-221 QPFAD
+221 LPFAD
-226 RPRGSSKGEAP
+226 QPHGRAEGE
-237 SPATA
+237 
-242 RHGDG
+242 G
-247 AFSDG
+247 AS
-252 SAGSPADPVSAYVP
+252 
-266 NEAPAFATS
+266 
-275 TDPNR
+275 R
-280 SQDPIGAGMATSS
+280 SQEPMGAKRPASASDPGMPS
-293 EPEMPTD
+293 D

-305 RLLAQIRRVVA
+305 RLLERIRWVVA
-316 TYEEARRRAS
+316 ACEETRSLAT
-326 EALEQAQRH
+326 EALERAQRQ

-345 FDRRAAAQ
+345 FDRRA
-353 TLLAQL
+353 LARTQLAEL
-359 EPQQPAIEGLAL
+359 EPQQPAIDALAL

-384 SLEAERAAHRDL
+384 SLEADQAARRDL

-404 RELERAAAVRDG
+404 RELERATAVRDG

-421 DAVVALGLLSLPES
+421 DAVVALGMLGLPES

-461 ARLGRERAARAL
+461 ARQARERAARAL
-473 ALQQR
+473 ALQEQ
-478 AQAEI
+478 ALAEI
-483 EQVQRQLQRLRDQRL
+483 AQVQRQLQQLKEQRL
-498 GEEAALQAA
+498 SAEAALQAA
-507 RSASD
+507 RSAAD
-512 RLDGLS
+512 RLDGLTQ
-518 RAKDSLAERALAS
+518 AKDSLAERALAS
-531 RRVRKGRRLE
+531 RQVRKGRRLE
-541 GEAIETLR
+541 AEAIESLG
-549 AAEQRLRL
+549 AAEQRLQL

-570 AGMAAR
+570 VGMAAR
-576 LAGDLSAG
+576 LAGDLSSG
-584 TPCPVCGSS
+584 SPCPVCGSS

-606 HQGQIEAAEAALTQ
+606 NEGQIEAAEAALSQ
-620 ASQEQQAAA
+620 ANQEQQAAVM
-629 LHLADIR
+629 HLADIR
-636 VRLEAVVEKA
+636 IRLEAVLEKA
-646 GSAAEDP
+646 GAAAEDP
-653 AAAVAAAEK
+653 AAAVSAAEQ

-669 ARQQAERLPQLERS
+669 ARQQAERRPQLERS
-683 LAEQARQITTLEAS
+683 LAEQARQITTLETS
-697 LQAATTTA
+697 QQAATTTA
-705 AVQERTTADE
+705 AVQERCAADAI
-715 VQRALELEAAVV
+715 QRAAEAEAAVV

-739 LDSLKRVEEALETLA
+739 LDSLKGVEEALEALA
-754 RSSEAGARLRTR
+754 RSSETGARLQTL
-766 QEQAAARLEQDLEA
+766 QEQAATRLARDLA
-780 AGIADAA
+780 SAGFADAA
-787 ALAASLRSEPERTDW
+787 TLAATLQGEPERTGW
-802 RRRIETFHC
+802 RQRIEAFRE

-823 DLQALPEQRP
+823 DLQELPELRP
-833 DTAAAEAAEAAADRE
+833 DTAAAEHAEVAADQA
-848 RTTAVERHSEARA
+848 RTAAVERHSEARG
-861 AEDDIHRLAEEH
+861 AEDDIHRLSEEH
-873 RRLAAVLADQQARAE
+873 RRLAGALTDQEARSE
-888 RIGAVADR
+888 LLSDVANR
-896 CQGKLPPYI
+896 CQGKTAPYI
-905 SLQRWVLSAYLADI
+905 SLQRWVLSAYLAEI
-919 CTYANQ
+919 CAYANQ

-1040 GLRERIR
+1040 ALRERIR
-1047 SGIEVIASDQGSTLR
+1047 SGLQVIASDQGSTLR
-1062 VGSTALP
+1062 MGNTAMP

>member
-1 VKPHHLVIEAFGPY
+1 MKPHHLVIEAFGPY

-70 APPQAVPRV
+70 APPQATPRV

-115 ALFRV
+115 TLFRV
-120 QGTEQQPVATRTS
+120 QGTEQQPVATRSS

-185 ERAGGWLE
+185 ERAGSWLE

-209 LAWLREQAAQEW
+209 LSWLREQVAQEW
-221 QPFAD
+221 QPFAHSEPAGGAAATGCDGVDDISSAPADAQASAAVSPTISD
-226 RPRGSSKGEAP
+226 RVPP
-237 SPATA
+237 VIP
-242 RHGDG
+242 
-247 AFSDG
+247 
-252 SAGSPADPVSAYVP
+252 AGSPA
-266 NEAPAFATS
+266 S
-275 TDPNR
+275 T
-280 SQDPIGAGMATSS
+280 
-293 EPEMPTD
+293 EPGMPTD

-305 RLLAQIRRVVA
+305 RLLEQIRRVVA
-316 TYEEARRRAS
+316 ACEEARRRAS
-326 EALEQAQRH
+326 EALERAQRH
-335 RAAVVQAADR
+335 RASVVQMADR
-345 FDRRAAAQ
+345 FDRRAGARIQ
-353 TLLAQL
+353 LAEL
-359 EPQQPAIEGLAL
+359 EPQQAAIEALAM

-384 SLEAERAAHRDL
+384 SLEAERAAQRDL

-435 TDLQRARTALATRR
+435 VDLQRARTALATRR

-461 ARLGRERAARAL
+461 AGQARERAARAKVL
-473 ALQQR
+473 EQR
-478 AQAEI
+478 AQAEM
-483 EQVQRQLQRLRDQRL
+483 EQRRGQLQRLRDQRL
-498 GEEAALQAA
+498 SADATLQAA
-507 RSASD
+507 RSAAD
-512 RLDGLS
+512 RLDGLTQ
-518 RAKDSLAERALAS
+518 AKDSLAARALAS
-531 RRVRKGRRLE
+531 RQVRKGRRLE

-549 AAEQRLRL
+549 AADQRLRL

-584 TPCPVCGSS
+584 SPCPVCGSS

-606 HQGQIEAAEAALTQ
+606 HQGQIEAAEAALAQ
-620 ASQEQQAAA
+620 ASQEQQAAG

-636 VRLEAVVEKA
+636 VRLEAVLEKA
-646 GSAAEDP
+646 GEAAGDP
-653 AAAVAAAEK
+653 AAAVAAAEQ
-662 AELALTA
+662 AEQALTA
-669 ARQQAERLPQLERS
+669 ARQQAEQLPQLERS
-683 LAEQARQITTLEAS
+683 LAEQARQITALEAS
-697 LQAATTTA
+697 QQAATTTA
-705 AVQERTTADE
+705 AVQERSAADDS
-715 VQRALELEAAVV
+715 QRALALEAVV
-727 AELGEG
+727 AAELGEG

-739 LDSLKRVEEALETLA
+739 LDNLKAVEEALETLA
-754 RSSEAGARLRTR
+754 SSSEAGARLRTR
-766 QEQAAARLEQDLEA
+766 QEQAGARLKQDLEA
-780 AGIADAA
+780 AGIADAQ
-787 ALAASLRSEPERTDW
+787 ALAAALRSEPERTDW
-802 RRRIETFHC
+802 RRRIESFHG

-823 DLQALPEQRP
+823 DLQELPEQRP
-833 DTAAAEAAEAAADRE
+833 DTAAAEVAEAAADRE
-848 RTTAVERHSEARA
+848 RTTAVERHSEARG
-861 AEDDIHRLAEEH
+861 AEEDIHRLGEEH

-1062 VGSTALP
+1062 VGRTALP

>member
-1 VKPHHLVIEAFGPY
+1 VIEAFGPY

-70 APPQAVPRV
+70 APPQATPRV

-115 ALFRV
+115 TLFRV
-120 QGTEQQPVATRTS
+120 QGTEQQPVATRSS

-185 ERAGGWLE
+185 ERAGSWLE

-209 LAWLREQAAQEW
+209 LSWLREQVAQEW
-221 QPFAD
+221 QPFAHSEPAGGAAATGCDGVDDISSAPADAQASAAVSPTISD
-226 RPRGSSKGEAP
+226 RVPP
-237 SPATA
+237 VIP
-242 RHGDG
+242 
-247 AFSDG
+247 
-252 SAGSPADPVSAYVP
+252 AGSPA
-266 NEAPAFATS
+266 S
-275 TDPNR
+275 T
-280 SQDPIGAGMATSS
+280 
-293 EPEMPTD
+293 EPGMPTD

-305 RLLAQIRRVVA
+305 RLLEQIRRVVA
-316 TYEEARRRAS
+316 ACEEARRRAS
-326 EALEQAQRH
+326 EALERAQRH
-335 RAAVVQAADR
+335 RASVVQMADR
-345 FDRRAAAQ
+345 FDRRAGARIQ
-353 TLLAQL
+353 LAEL
-359 EPQQPAIEGLAL
+359 EPQQAAIEALAM

-384 SLEAERAAHRDL
+384 SLEAERAAQRDL

-435 TDLQRARTALATRR
+435 VDLQRARTALATRR

-461 ARLGRERAARAL
+461 AGQARERAARAKVL
-473 ALQQR
+473 EQR
-478 AQAEI
+478 AQAEM
-483 EQVQRQLQRLRDQRL
+483 EQRRGQLQRLRDQRL
-498 GEEAALQAA
+498 SADATLQAA
-507 RSASD
+507 RSAAD
-512 RLDGLS
+512 RLDGLTQ
-518 RAKDSLAERALAS
+518 AKDSLAARALAS
-531 RRVRKGRRLE
+531 RQVRKGRRLE

-549 AAEQRLRL
+549 AADQRLRL

-584 TPCPVCGSS
+584 SPCPVCGSS

-606 HQGQIEAAEAALTQ
+606 HQGQIEAAEAALAQ
-620 ASQEQQAAA
+620 ASQEQQAAG

-636 VRLEAVVEKA
+636 VRLEAVLEKA
-646 GSAAEDP
+646 GEAAGDP
-653 AAAVAAAEK
+653 AAAVAAAEQ
-662 AELALTA
+662 AEQALTA
-669 ARQQAERLPQLERS
+669 ARQQAEQLPQLERS
-683 LAEQARQITTLEAS
+683 LAEQARQITALEAS
-697 LQAATTTA
+697 QQAATTTA
-705 AVQERTTADE
+705 AVQERSAADDS
-715 VQRALELEAAVV
+715 QRALALEAVV
-727 AELGEG
+727 EAELGEG

-739 LDSLKRVEEALETLA
+739 LDNLKAVEEALETLA
-754 RSSEAGARLRTR
+754 SSSEAGARLRTR
-766 QEQAAARLEQDLEA
+766 QEQAGARLKQDLEA
-780 AGIADAA
+780 AGIADAQ
-787 ALAASLRSEPERTDW
+787 ALAAALRSEPERTDW
-802 RRRIETFHC
+802 RRRIESFHG

-823 DLQALPEQRP
+823 DLQELPEQRP
-833 DTAAAEAAEAAADRE
+833 DTAAAEVAEAAADRE
-848 RTTAVERHSEARA
+848 RTTAVERHSEARG
-861 AEDDIHRLAEEH
+861 AEEDIHRLGEEH

-1062 VGSTALP
+1062 VGRTALP

>member
-1 VKPHHLVIEAFGPY
+1 MKPHHLVIEAFGPY

-102 QRGSGT
+102 LRGSGT

-120 QGTEQQPVATRTS
+120 LGTEPQPVASRTG

-173 ALLKTLFETVIH
+173 ALLKTLFETEIH
-185 ERAGGWLE
+185 ERAGSWLE
-193 DQARTALRGV
+193 DQARSALRAI
-203 EEQKRQ
+203 EEQKRH
-209 LAWLREQAAQEW
+209 LAWLREQAAEEW
-221 QPFAD
+221 LPFAD
-226 RPRGSSKGEAP
+226 QPHGRAEGE
-237 SPATA
+237 
-242 RHGDG
+242 G
-247 AFSDG
+247 AS
-252 SAGSPADPVSAYVP
+252 
-266 NEAPAFATS
+266 
-275 TDPNR
+275 R
-280 SQDPIGAGMATSS
+280 SQDPMGAERPASASDPGT
-293 EPEMPTD
+293 PTD
-300 QAGLD
+300 QASLD
-305 RLLAQIRRVVA
+305 RLLERIRRVVA
-316 TYEEARRRAS
+316 ACEETRRLAS
-326 EALEQAQRH
+326 EALERAQRQ
-335 RAAVVQAADR
+335 RASVVQAADR
-345 FDRRAAAQ
+345 FDRRAAARTQ
-353 TLLAQL
+353 LAQL
-359 EPQQPAIEGLAL
+359 EPQQPEIEALAL

-377 RAEALRP
+377 LAEALRP
-384 SLEAERAAHRDL
+384 SLEADQAARRDL

-435 TDLQRARTALATRR
+435 ADLQDARTALATRR

-461 ARLGRERAARAL
+461 ARQDRDRAARAL
-473 ALQQR
+473 ALQQQ
-478 AQAEI
+478 AQVEI
-483 EQVQRQLQRLRDQRL
+483 AQVQRQLQLLRDQRL
-498 GEEAALQAA
+498 AAEAALQAA
-507 RSASD
+507 RSAAD
-512 RLDGLS
+512 RLDGLTQ
-518 RAKDSLAERALAS
+518 AKNSLAERALAS
-531 RRVRKGRRLE
+531 RKVRKGRRLE
-541 GEAIETLR
+541 AEAIETLR
-549 AAEQRLRL
+549 AAEQRLQL
-557 ATTALKTLRDRQL
+557 TTTALRTLRDRQL

-576 LAGDLSAG
+576 LAGDLSTG
-584 TPCPVCGSS
+584 SPCPVCGSS

-606 HQGQIEAAEAALTQ
+606 DARQIEAAEAALNK
-620 ASQEQQAAA
+620 ANQEQQAAVM
-629 LHLADIR
+629 HLADIR
-636 VRLEAVVEKA
+636 IRLEAVLEKA
-646 GSAAEDP
+646 GAAAEDP
-653 AAAVAAAEK
+653 AAAIRDAEQ

-669 ARQQAERLPQLERS
+669 ARQQAERLPQLERN
-683 LAEQARQITTLEAS
+683 LTEQGRQITSLESS

-705 AVQERTTADE
+705 AVQERSAADAI
-715 VQRALELEAAVV
+715 QRAGEEEVAVA

-739 LDSLKRVEEALETLA
+739 LDSLKGVEEALEALA
-754 RSSEAGARLRTR
+754 RSSETGARLHTR
-766 QEQAAARLEQDLEA
+766 QEQAAARLAHDLEA
-780 AGIADAA
+780 AGFADAA
-787 ALAASLRSEPERTDW
+787 ALAAALRSEQERTGW
-802 RRRIETFHC
+802 RRRIEAFRE
-811 ALTSQRAILAAP
+811 ALISQRAILAAP
-823 DLQALPEQRP
+823 DLLELPELRP
-833 DTAAAEAAEAAADRE
+833 DTAAAELAEVAADGA
-848 RTTAVERHSEARA
+848 RTAAVERHSEARG
-861 AEDDIHRLAEEH
+861 AEDDIHRLSEEH
-873 RRLAAVLADQQARAE
+873 RRLAGDLADQEARSALLSD
-888 RIGAVADR
+888 VANR
-896 CQGKLPPYI
+896 CQGKTAPYI
-905 SLQRWVLSAYLADI
+905 SLQRWVLSAYLAEI
-919 CTYANQ
+919 CAYANQ

-1040 GLRERIR
+1040 ALRERIR
-1047 SGIEVIASDQGSTLR
+1047 SGLQVIASDQGSTLR
-1062 VGSTALP
+1062 VGSTAMP

>member
-1 VKPHHLVIEAFGPY
+1 MKPHHLVIEAFGPY

-102 QRGSGT
+102 LRGSGT

-120 QGTEQQPVATRTS
+120 LGTEQQPVASRTG

-173 ALLKTLFETVIH
+173 ALLKTLFETEIH
-185 ERAGGWLE
+185 ERAGSWLE
-193 DQARTALRGV
+193 DQARSALRAI
-203 EEQKRQ
+203 EEQKRH
-209 LAWLREQAAQEW
+209 LAWLREQAAEEW
-221 QPFAD
+221 LPFAD
-226 RPRGSSKGEAP
+226 QPHGRAEGE
-237 SPATA
+237 
-242 RHGDG
+242 G
-247 AFSDG
+247 AS
-252 SAGSPADPVSAYVP
+252 
-266 NEAPAFATS
+266 
-275 TDPNR
+275 R
-280 SQDPIGAGMATSS
+280 SQDPIGAERPASASDPGT
-293 EPEMPTD
+293 PTD
-300 QAGLD
+300 QASLD
-305 RLLAQIRRVVA
+305 RLLERIRRVVA
-316 TYEEARRRAS
+316 ACEETRRLAS
-326 EALEQAQRH
+326 EALERAQRQ
-335 RAAVVQAADR
+335 RASVVQAADR
-345 FDRRAAAQ
+345 FDRRAAARTQ
-353 TLLAQL
+353 LAQL
-359 EPQQPAIEGLAL
+359 EPQQPAIEALAL

-377 RAEALRP
+377 LAEALRP
-384 SLEAERAAHRDL
+384 SLEADQAARRDL

-435 TDLQRARTALATRR
+435 ADLQDARTALATRR

-461 ARLGRERAARAL
+461 ARQDRDRAARAL
-473 ALQQR
+473 ALQQQ
-478 AQAEI
+478 AQVEI
-483 EQVQRQLQRLRDQRL
+483 AQVQRQLQLLRDQRL
-498 GEEAALQAA
+498 AAEAALQAA
-507 RSASD
+507 RSAAD
-512 RLDGLS
+512 RLDGLTQ
-518 RAKDSLAERALAS
+518 AKNSLAERALAS
-531 RRVRKGRRLE
+531 RKVRKGRRLE
-541 GEAIETLR
+541 AEAIETLR
-549 AAEQRLRL
+549 AAEQRLQL
-557 ATTALKTLRDRQL
+557 TTTALRTLRDRQL

-576 LAGDLSAG
+576 LAGDLSTG
-584 TPCPVCGSS
+584 SPCPVCGSS

-606 HQGQIEAAEAALTQ
+606 DAIQIEAAEAALNK
-620 ASQEQQAAA
+620 ANQEQQAAVM
-629 LHLADIR
+629 HLADIR
-636 VRLEAVVEKA
+636 IRLEAVLEKA
-646 GSAAEDP
+646 GAAAEDP
-653 AAAVAAAEK
+653 AAAIQDAEQ

-669 ARQQAERLPQLERS
+669 ARQQAERLPQLERN
-683 LAEQARQITTLEAS
+683 LAEQGRQITSLESS

-705 AVQERTTADE
+705 AVQERSAADAI
-715 VQRALELEAAVV
+715 QRAGEEEVAVA

-739 LDSLKRVEEALETLA
+739 LDSLKGVEEALEALA
-754 RSSEAGARLRTR
+754 RSSETGARLHTR
-766 QEQAAARLEQDLEA
+766 QEQAAARLAHDLEA
-780 AGIADAA
+780 AGFADAA
-787 ALAASLRSEPERTDW
+787 ALAAALRSEQERTGW
-802 RRRIETFHC
+802 RRRIEAFRE
-811 ALTSQRAILAAP
+811 ALISQRAILAAP
-823 DLQALPEQRP
+823 DLLELPELRP
-833 DTAAAEAAEAAADRE
+833 DTAAAELAEVAADGA
-848 RTTAVERHSEARA
+848 RTAAVERHSEARG
-861 AEDDIHRLAEEH
+861 AEDDIHRLSEEH
-873 RRLAAVLADQQARAE
+873 RRLAGDLADQEARSALLSD
-888 RIGAVADR
+888 VANR
-896 CQGKLPPYI
+896 CQGKTAPYI
-905 SLQRWVLSAYLADI
+905 SLQRWVLSAYLAEI
-919 CTYANQ
+919 CAYANQ

-1040 GLRERIR
+1040 ALRERIR
-1047 SGIEVIASDQGSTLR
+1047 SGLQVIASDQGSTLR
-1062 VGSTALP
+1062 VGSTAMP

>member
-1 VKPHHLVIEAFGPY
+1 MKPHHLVIEAFGPY

-102 QRGSGT
+102 LRGSGT

-120 QGTEQQPVATRTS
+120 LGTEQQPVASRTG

-173 ALLKTLFETVIH
+173 ALLKTLFETEIH
-185 ERAGGWLE
+185 ERAGSWLE
-193 DQARTALRGV
+193 DQARSALRAI
-203 EEQKRQ
+203 EEQKRH
-209 LAWLREQAAQEW
+209 LAWLREQAGQEW
-221 QPFAD
+221 LPFAD
-226 RPRGSSKGEAP
+226 QPHGRAEGE
-237 SPATA
+237 
-242 RHGDG
+242 G
-247 AFSDG
+247 AS
-252 SAGSPADPVSAYVP
+252 
-266 NEAPAFATS
+266 
-275 TDPNR
+275 R
-280 SQDPIGAGMATSS
+280 SQDPMGAERPASAS
-293 EPEMPTD
+293 EPGTPTD
-300 QAGLD
+300 QASLD
-305 RLLAQIRRVVA
+305 RLLERIRLVVA
-316 TYEEARRRAS
+316 ACEESRRRAT

-345 FDRRAAAQ
+345 FDRRAAARTQ
-353 TLLAQL
+353 LAQL
-359 EPQQPAIEGLAL
+359 EPQQPAIEALAL

-384 SLEAERAAHRDL
+384 SLEADQAARRDL

-435 TDLQRARTALATRR
+435 VDLQRARTVLATRR

-461 ARLGRERAARAL
+461 ARQARDRAARAL
-473 ALQQR
+473 TLQQQ

-483 EQVQRQLQRLRDQRL
+483 AQVQRQLQLLRDQRL
-498 GEEAALQAA
+498 AAEAALQAA
-507 RSASD
+507 RSAAD
-512 RLDGLS
+512 RLDGLTQ
-518 RAKDSLAERALAS
+518 AKNSLAERALAS
-531 RRVRKGRRLE
+531 RKVRKGRRLE
-541 GEAIETLR
+541 AEAIETLR
-549 AAEQRLRL
+549 AAEQRLQL
-557 ATTALKTLRDRQL
+557 TTTALRTLRDRQL

-576 LAGDLSAG
+576 LAGDLSTG
-584 TPCPVCGSS
+584 SPCPVCGSS

-606 HQGQIEAAEAALTQ
+606 DAGQIEAAEAALSQ
-620 ASQEQQAAA
+620 ANQEQQAAVM
-629 LHLADIR
+629 HLADIR
-636 VRLEAVVEKA
+636 IRLEAVLEKA
-646 GSAAEDP
+646 GAAAEDP
-653 AAAVAAAEK
+653 AAAILDAEQ

-669 ARQQAERLPQLERS
+669 AQQQAERLPQLEQS
-683 LAEQARQITTLEAS
+683 LAEQGRQITSLESS

-705 AVQERTTADE
+705 AVQERSAADAI
-715 VQRALELEAAVV
+715 QRAGEEEVAVA

-739 LDSLKRVEEALETLA
+739 LDSLSAVEQALETLA
-754 RSSEAGARLRTR
+754 RCSEADARLRTR
-766 QEQAAARLEQDLEA
+766 QEQAAARLERDLEA

-787 ALAASLRSEPERTDW
+787 ALAAALRSEQERTGW
-802 RRRIETFHC
+802 RRRIEAFRE
-811 ALTSQRAILAAP
+811 ALISQRAILAAP
-823 DLQALPEQRP
+823 DLLELPELRP
-833 DTAAAEAAEAAADRE
+833 DTAAAELAEAAADGA
-848 RTTAVERHSEARA
+848 RTAAVERHSEARG
-861 AEDDIHRLAEEH
+861 AEDDIHRLSGEH
-873 RRLAAVLADQQARAE
+873 RRLAGDLADQEARTE
-888 RIGAVADR
+888 LLSDVANR
-896 CQGKLPPYI
+896 CQGKTAPYI
-905 SLQRWVLSAYLADI
+905 SLQRWVLSAYLAEI
-919 CTYANQ
+919 CAYANQ

-1040 GLRERIR
+1040 ALRERIR
-1047 SGIEVIASDQGSTLR
+1047 SGLQVIASDQGSTLR
-1062 VGSTALP
+1062 VGSTAMP

>member
-1 VKPHHLVIEAFGPY
+1 MKPHHLVIEAFGPY

-102 QRGSGT
+102 LRGSGT

-120 QGTEQQPVATRTS
+120 LGTEQQPVASRTG

-173 ALLKTLFETVIH
+173 ALLKTLFETEIH
-185 ERAGGWLE
+185 ERAGSWLE
-193 DQARTALRGV
+193 DQARSALRAI
-203 EEQKRQ
+203 EEQKRH

-221 QPFAD
+221 LPFAD
-226 RPRGSSKGEAP
+226 QPHGRAEGE
-237 SPATA
+237 
-242 RHGDG
+242 G
-247 AFSDG
+247 AS
-252 SAGSPADPVSAYVP
+252 
-266 NEAPAFATS
+266 
-275 TDPNR
+275 R
-280 SQDPIGAGMATSS
+280 SQDPMGAERPASASDPGT
-293 EPEMPTD
+293 PTD
-300 QAGLD
+300 QASLD
-305 RLLAQIRRVVA
+305 RLLEQIRRVVA
-316 TYEEARRRAS
+316 ACEESRRLAS
-326 EALEQAQRH
+326 EALERAQRQ
-335 RAAVVQAADR
+335 RASVVQAADR
-345 FDRRAAAQ
+345 FDRRA
-353 TLLAQL
+353 LARTQLAEL
-359 EPQQPAIEGLAL
+359 EPQQPAIEALAL

-384 SLEAERAAHRDL
+384 SLEADQAARRDL

-435 TDLQRARTALATRR
+435 ADLQHARTVLATRR

-461 ARLGRERAARAL
+461 ARQARDRAAQAL
-473 ALQQR
+473 ALQQQ

-483 EQVQRQLQRLRDQRL
+483 AQVQRQLQQLRDQRL
-498 GEEAALQAA
+498 SAEAALQAA
-507 RSASD
+507 RSAAD
-512 RLDGLS
+512 RLDGLTQ
-518 RAKDSLAERALAS
+518 AKNSLAERALAS
-531 RRVRKGRRLE
+531 RKVRKGRRLE
-541 GEAIETLR
+541 AEAIETLR
-549 AAEQRLRL
+549 AAEQRLQL
-557 ATTALKTLRDRQL
+557 ITTALRTLRDRQL

-576 LAGDLSAG
+576 LAGDLSSG
-584 TPCPVCGSS
+584 SPCPVCGSS

-606 HQGQIEAAEAALTQ
+606 DAGQIEAAEAALSQ
-620 ASQEQQAAA
+620 ANQEQQAAVM
-629 LHLADIR
+629 HLADIR
-636 VRLEAVVEKA
+636 IRLEAVLEKA
-646 GSAAEDP
+646 GGAAEDP
-653 AAAVAAAEK
+653 AAAIRDAEQ

-669 ARQQAERLPQLERS
+669 AQQQAERLPQLERS
-683 LAEQARQITTLEAS
+683 LAEQGRQITSLESS

-705 AVQERTTADE
+705 AVQERSAADAI
-715 VQRALELEAAVV
+715 QRAAEEEVAVA

-739 LDSLKRVEEALETLA
+739 LDSLSAVEQALETLA
-754 RSSEAGARLRTR
+754 RCSEADARLRTR
-766 QEQAAARLEQDLEA
+766 QEQTAARLERDLEA
-780 AGIADAA
+780 AGIADTA
-787 ALAASLRSEPERTDW
+787 ALAAGLRSEQERTGW
-802 RRRIETFHC
+802 RRRIEAFRE

-823 DLQALPEQRP
+823 DLQELPELRP
-833 DTAAAEAAEAAADRE
+833 DTAAAELAEVAADRA
-848 RTTAVERHSEARA
+848 RTAAVERHSEARG
-861 AEDDIHRLAEEH
+861 AEDDIHRLSEEH
-873 RRLAAVLADQQARAE
+873 RRLAGALADQEARSE
-888 RIGAVADR
+888 LLSDVANR
-896 CQGKLPPYI
+896 CQGKTAPYI
-905 SLQRWVLSAYLADI
+905 SLQRWVLSAYLAEI
-919 CTYANQ
+919 CAYANQ

-1040 GLRERIR
+1040 ALRERIR
-1047 SGIEVIASDQGSTLR
+1047 SGLEVIASDQGSTLR
-1062 VGSTALP
+1062 VGSTAMP

>member
-70 APPQAVPRV
+70 ASPQAVPRV

-120 QGTEQQPVATRTS
+120 LGRELQPVANRTS

-161 AEVLRAKAEERE
+161 AEVLRARAEERE
-173 ALLKTLFETVIH
+173 ALLKTLFETVIY

-209 LAWLREQAAQEW
+209 LTWLRQQAAQEW
-221 QPFAD
+221 LPYAD
-226 RPRGSSKGEAP
+226 RPRGSTEGE
-237 SPATA
+237 
-242 RHGDG
+242 G
-247 AFSDG
+247 
-252 SAGSPADPVSAYVP
+252 
-266 NEAPAFATS
+266 
-275 TDPNR
+275 PNR
-280 SQDPIGAGMATSS
+280 SEDPIGAGMPASAD
-293 EPEMPTD
+293 EPGVPTD
-300 QAGLD
+300 QVGLD
-305 RLLAQIRRVVA
+305 RLLEQIRGVVA
-316 TYEEARRRAS
+316 ACEEARRRAS
-326 EALEQAQRH
+326 EALERAQRH
-335 RAAVVQAADR
+335 RAEVVQAADR
-345 FDRRAAAQ
+345 FDRRAAARSE
-353 TLLAQL
+353 LAQL
-359 EPQQPAIEGLAL
+359 EPQRASIEALAL
-371 QLAAAD
+371 ELAASD

-384 SLEAERAAHRDL
+384 SLEAERAAHREL
-396 QDLELRLR
+396 LELEHRLR

-421 DAVVALGLLSLPES
+421 DAVVALGLLKLPES
-435 TDLQRARTALATRR
+435 ADLQRSRTALATRR
-449 VEVEGLARQAEE
+449 VEVEGVVRQAEE
-461 ARLGRERAARAL
+461 ARQARERAAKAL
-473 ALQQR
+473 ALHQR
-478 AQAEI
+478 AGAEST
-483 EQVQRQLQRLRDQRL
+483 QFQGQLQWLRDQRL
-498 GEEAALQAA
+498 AAETALQAA
-507 RSASD
+507 RSAAD

-518 RAKDSLAERALAS
+518 QAKNSLAERALAS
-531 RRVRKGRRLE
+531 RQVRKGRRLE
-541 GEAIETLR
+541 GEAIESLA
-549 AAEQRLRL
+549 AAEHRLQQ
-557 ATTALKTLRDRQL
+557 AGSALKTLRDRQL

-593 HHPQPARSAADAV
+593 HHPQPARTAADAV
-606 HQGQIEAAEAALTQ
+606 HQGQVEAAEAALSQ
-620 ASQEQQAAA
+620 AGQEQQAAVV
-629 LHLADIR
+629 HLADIR
-636 VRLEAVVEKA
+636 VRLEAVLEKA
-646 GSAAEDP
+646 GAAAEDP
-653 AAAVAAAEK
+653 AAAVAAAQQ

-683 LAEQARQITTLEAS
+683 LAEQARQITSLEAS

-705 AVQERTTADE
+705 AVQERNATAE
-715 VQRALELEAAVV
+715 IQRAAELEAAVA
-727 AELGEG
+727 AELGAG
-733 VAPRQV
+733 LAPRQV
-739 LDSLKRVEEALETLA
+739 LESLAAVEQALETLA

-766 QEQAAARLEQDLEA
+766 QEQAATRLARDLAA

-787 ALAASLRSEPERTDW
+787 ALTAALRSEPERTSW
-802 RRRIETFHC
+802 RQTIKAFDG

-823 DLQALPEQRP
+823 DLQDLPEQRP
-833 DTAAAEAAEAAADRE
+833 DTAAAEATETAADAA
-848 RTTAVERHSEARA
+848 RTTAVERHSEARG
-861 AEDDIHRLAEEH
+861 AEDDIHRLCEEH
-873 RRLAAVLADQQARAE
+873 RRLAALLADQQARAE
-888 RIGAVADR
+888 QIAAVADR

-919 CTYANQ
+919 CAYANQ

-1040 GLRERIR
+1040 ALRERIR
-1047 SGIEVIASDQGSTLR
+1047 SGIQVIASDQGSTLQ
-1062 VGSTALP
+1062 VGSTAMP

>member
-1 VKPHHLVIEAFGPY
+1 MKPHHLVIEAFGPY

-102 QRGSGT
+102 LRGSGT

-120 QGTEQQPVATRTS
+120 LGTEQQPVASRTG

-173 ALLKTLFETVIH
+173 ALLKTLFETEIH
-185 ERAGGWLE
+185 ERAGSWLE
-193 DQARTALRGV
+193 DQARTAQRAI
-203 EEQKRQ
+203 EEQKRH
-209 LAWLREQAAQEW
+209 LAWLREQAAEEW
-221 QPFAD
+221 LPFAD
-226 RPRGSSKGEAP
+226 QPHGRAEGE
-237 SPATA
+237 
-242 RHGDG
+242 G
-247 AFSDG
+247 AS
-252 SAGSPADPVSAYVP
+252 
-266 NEAPAFATS
+266 
-275 TDPNR
+275 R
-280 SQDPIGAGMATSS
+280 SQDPMGAERPASASDPGT
-293 EPEMPTD
+293 PTD
-300 QAGLD
+300 QASLD
-305 RLLAQIRRVVA
+305 RLLERIRRVVA
-316 TYEEARRRAS
+316 ACEETRRLAS
-326 EALEQAQRH
+326 EALEQAQRQ
-335 RAAVVQAADR
+335 RASVVQAADR
-345 FDRRAAAQ
+345 FDRRAAARTQ
-353 TLLAQL
+353 LAQL
-359 EPQQPAIEGLAL
+359 EPQQPEIEALAL

-384 SLEAERAAHRDL
+384 SLEADQAARRDL
-396 QDLELRLR
+396 QDQGLRLR

-435 TDLQRARTALATRR
+435 ADLQDARTVLATRR

-461 ARLGRERAARAL
+461 ARQARDRAARAL
-473 ALQQR
+473 ALQQQ

-483 EQVQRQLQRLRDQRL
+483 AQVQRQLQLLRDQRL
-498 GEEAALQAA
+498 SAEAALQAA
-507 RSASD
+507 RSAAD
-512 RLDGLS
+512 RLDGLTQ
-518 RAKDSLAERALAS
+518 AKNSLAERALAS
-531 RRVRKGRRLE
+531 RQVRKGRRLE

-549 AAEQRLRL
+549 AAEQRLQL
-557 ATTALKTLRDRQL
+557 TTTALRTLRERQL

-576 LAGDLSAG
+576 LAGDLSTG
-584 TPCPVCGSS
+584 SPCPVCGSS

-606 HQGQIEAAEAALTQ
+606 DAGQIEAAEAALNQ
-620 ASQEQQAAA
+620 ANQEQQAAVM
-629 LHLADIR
+629 HLADIR
-636 VRLEAVVEKA
+636 IRLEAVLEKA
-646 GSAAEDP
+646 GAAAEDP
-653 AAAVAAAEK
+653 AAAIQDAEQ

-669 ARQQAERLPQLERS
+669 ARLQAERLPQLERN
-683 LAEQARQITTLEAS
+683 LAEQGRQITSLESS
-697 LQAATTTA
+697 LQAASTTA
-705 AVQERTTADE
+705 AVQERSAADAI
-715 VQRALELEAAVV
+715 QRAGEEEVAVA

-739 LDSLKRVEEALETLA
+739 LDSLAAVAQALETLA
-754 RSSEAGARLRTR
+754 RCSEADARLRTR
-766 QEQAAARLEQDLEA
+766 QEQAAARLERDLEA

-787 ALAASLRSEPERTDW
+787 ALAAALRSEQERTGW
-802 RRRIETFHC
+802 RRRIEAFRE

-823 DLQALPEQRP
+823 DLLELPELRP
-833 DTAAAEAAEAAADRE
+833 NTAAAELAEVAADGA
-848 RTTAVERHSEARA
+848 RTAAVERHSEARG
-861 AEDDIHRLAEEH
+861 AEDDIHRLSEEH
-873 RRLAAVLADQQARAE
+873 RRLAGDLADQEARSE
-888 RIGAVADR
+888 LLSDVANR
-896 CQGKLPPYI
+896 CQGKTVPYI
-905 SLQRWVLSAYLADI
+905 SLQRWVLSAYLAEI
-919 CTYANQ
+919 CAYANQ

-1040 GLRERIR
+1040 ALRERIR
-1047 SGIEVIASDQGSTLR
+1047 SGLQVIASDQGSTLR
-1062 VGSTALP
+1062 VGSTAMP

>member
-1 VKPHHLVIEAFGPY
+1 VIEAFGPY

-70 APPQAVPRV
+70 APPQATPRV

-115 ALFRV
+115 TLFRV
-120 QGTEQQPVATRTS
+120 QGTEQQPVATRSS

-185 ERAGGWLE
+185 ERAGSWLE

-209 LAWLREQAAQEW
+209 LSWLREQVAQEW
-221 QPFAD
+221 QPFAHSEPAGGAAATGCDGVDDISSAPADAQASAAVSPTISD
-226 RPRGSSKGEAP
+226 RVPP
-237 SPATA
+237 VIP
-242 RHGDG
+242 
-247 AFSDG
+247 
-252 SAGSPADPVSAYVP
+252 AGSPA
-266 NEAPAFATS
+266 S
-275 TDPNR
+275 T
-280 SQDPIGAGMATSS
+280 
-293 EPEMPTD
+293 EPGMPTD

-305 RLLAQIRRVVA
+305 RLLEQIRRVVA
-316 TYEEARRRAS
+316 ACEEARRRAS
-326 EALEQAQRH
+326 EALERAQRH
-335 RAAVVQAADR
+335 RASVVQMADR
-345 FDRRAAAQ
+345 FDRRAGARIQ
-353 TLLAQL
+353 LAEL
-359 EPQQPAIEGLAL
+359 EPQQAAIEALAM

-384 SLEAERAAHRDL
+384 SLEAERAAQRDL

-435 TDLQRARTALATRR
+435 VDLQRARTALATRR

-461 ARLGRERAARAL
+461 AGQARERAARAKVL
-473 ALQQR
+473 EQR
-478 AQAEI
+478 AQAEM
-483 EQVQRQLQRLRDQRL
+483 EQRRGQLQRLRDQRL
-498 GEEAALQAA
+498 SADATLQAA
-507 RSASD
+507 RSAAD
-512 RLDGLS
+512 RLDGLTQ
-518 RAKDSLAERALAS
+518 AKDSLAARALAS
-531 RRVRKGRRLE
+531 RQVRKGRRLE

-549 AAEQRLRL
+549 AADQRLRL

-584 TPCPVCGSS
+584 SPCPVCGSS

-606 HQGQIEAAEAALTQ
+606 HQGQIEAAEAALAQ
-620 ASQEQQAAA
+620 ASQEQQAAG

-636 VRLEAVVEKA
+636 VRLEAVLEKA
-646 GSAAEDP
+646 GEAAGDP
-653 AAAVAAAEK
+653 AAAVAAAEQ
-662 AELALTA
+662 AEQALTA
-669 ARQQAERLPQLERS
+669 ARQQAEQLPQLERS
-683 LAEQARQITTLEAS
+683 LAEQARQITALEAS
-697 LQAATTTA
+697 QQAATTTA
-705 AVQERTTADE
+705 AVQERSAADDS
-715 VQRALELEAAVV
+715 QRALALEAVV
-727 AELGEG
+727 AAELGEG

-739 LDSLKRVEEALETLA
+739 LDNLKAVEEALETLA
-754 RSSEAGARLRTR
+754 SSSEAGARLRTR
-766 QEQAAARLEQDLEA
+766 QEQAGARLKQDLEA
-780 AGIADAA
+780 AGIADAQ
-787 ALAASLRSEPERTDW
+787 ALAAALRSEPERTDW
-802 RRRIETFHC
+802 RRRIESFHG

-823 DLQALPEQRP
+823 DLQELPEQRP
-833 DTAAAEAAEAAADRE
+833 DTAAAEVAEAAADRE
-848 RTTAVERHSEARA
+848 RTTAVERHSEARG
-861 AEDDIHRLAEEH
+861 AEEDIHRLGEEH

-1062 VGSTALP
+1062 VGRTALP